1 MGISTTKHSTSM
13 HSVTRVEG
21 SPLHGRLSAPVGS
34 VSNSP
39 LAACAKHVG
48 YLALL
53 GILLLPQ
60 ASLAS
65 NSPVPLSPKITS
77 VTGTNVTGST
87 ATVAQGDTVSFNQFH
102 TVNSWTSSN
111 HENSSVSKKSW
122 QLYCREGSTISFD
135 YSVSS
140 ESNCDWLTISLNDNQ
155 LVRVSGQVSESFSY
169 KVEKAGNYTLT
180 AQYSK
185 DGSQNS
191 YDDCGIISNIMV
203 SPINDMVEAFLEDLT
218 PYPGMKQ
225 ELETVIKA
233 VNANPNDSVAQAQ
246 LQNTYWSINKAL
258 EIYPI
263 IQSDLVIADSVLTDG
278 AYVDIAEAVKLGKAI
293 DVNTSKSADYWNA
306 YDALETSLA
315 VQHSSQVAMENW
327 AFDTNNVYTI
337 DELRYYLDDT
347 NGLAKFA
354 GFNQSTDITTLV
366 IPSTVRKDGKTY
378 AVVGIESGNYHNGYY
393 NSYRQEKL
401 VSISLPKTIR
411 YIANYAFSYFPNMQY
426 LEIPENVTTMGNN
439 IFEGSDNLKTLKMN
453 AVVPPMVGSFSGTDK
468 RKVYVPDGSLHAYR
482 LASPWNNCVL
492 VGGEGT
498 FVSIDHVAA
507 GELGHFILDK
517 ATYLQEVNKLT
528 VVSGNLNNDDWNTL
542 KSMTNLVELDISGM
556 AVTSIPSSAF
566 ENKWGL
572 EKIVLPKKLETIGY
586 AAFRGTGLKEIE
598 LPENLTTLDS
608 YAFQSCSS
616 LANVKMSGKVT
627 GISGYCFQECRNL
640 QKVELAE
647 GLQVIHNGAFYLCNS
662 LQSINFPSTLTLI
675 DYDSFNGTDLREI
688 DIPASVENINYRAF
702 CDNKNLKK
710 VTFREGL
717 INIGAST
724 FSGCESIDSIV
735 CPSTLRMIDNSG
747 FQDCKSLK
755 KVQLNEGLVS
765 INANA
770 FRNCS
775 NLTDIVLPSTLEN
788 CKGNAFRECGN
799 IKTIEARS
807 VLPPTTD
814 GSCPLSNVDLTGV
827 TLYVPSWSVG
837 EYQLA
842 DGWNSFYTFQA
853 SNYLPQSIKVNKD
866 FYFSLGDNDNKEYRP
881 NISMTWSD
889 HEVRD
894 ANGNLN
900 YERGNLTVSSR
911 SKLAIN
917 DFDMIFSP
925 YAKYYL
931 DENIRYNNQVNDYRT
946 KYNGTSLIVKGE
958 MRAENV
964 TLNLYNFR
972 GRWQFV
978 TFPFDVKVSDIVPE
992 SENTSWVIRGH
1003 SGAMRAAGKNDSVWV
1018 NLKADDVLEAG
1029 KGYIMHCYNPNNDV
1043 DYTASELVKF
1053 RISPLTTTVNRQ
1065 LLFASGDRTLPL
1077 EENLSEFEHNRSW
1090 NLIGNPYPSF
1100 YDTRFMEFDA
1110 PFMVWNSYTQ
1120 NYYAYNPAD
1129 DAYILSPGEA
1139 LFVQRPVDQKDITFL
1154 KDGRQINQYARTL
1167 IDETTQARARGKEGV
1182 QRSVFNLTLSGEN
1195 TSDRTRVV
1203 LNDEASMAYEMNK
1216 DAAKFASTVPT
1227 VAQIYSWNG
1236 ESRYAINER
1245 PTGSGIVNLGVHCG
1259 TKGTYTI
1266 ALANA
1271 VDGQVILEDKLM
1283 NISTEITADKGYS
1296 FEAEAG
1302 DDDSRFVLH
1311 ITRGIGGG
1319 DDTTGIN
1326 GITTETGEKQE
1337 VYSLDGIKM
1346 NAAKK
1351 GVYIQNGKKIIKK

>member
-65 NSPVPLSPKITS
+65 NSPVPLSPEITS

-87 ATVAQGDTVSFNQFH
+87 TTVAQGDTVSFNQLH
-102 TVNSWTSSN
+102 IVNSWTSSN

-191 YDDCGIISNIMV
+191 YNDCGIISNIMV

-225 ELETVIKA
+225 ELETAKKA
-233 VNANPNDSVAQAQ
+233 ADANPNDSVAQAQ
-246 LQNTYWSINKAL
+246 LQNACLSISKAL

-293 DVNTSKSADYWNA
+293 DVNTSKSADYWRA

-327 AFDTNNVYTI
+327 AFSNDVYII
-337 DELRYYLDDT
+337 DGLRYCLDDT

-354 GFNQSTDITTLV
+354 GFTRSTDITSLV
-366 IPSTVRKDGKTY
+366 IPSTIRKNGKTY
-378 AVVGIESGNYHNGYY
+378 AVVSIDLKNHN
-393 NSYRQEKL
+393 SQEKL
-401 VSISLPKTIR
+401 ANISVPKTLREIG
-411 YIANYAFSYFPNMQY
+411 NSAFAYLPSMQY
-426 LEIPENVTTMGNN
+426 LEIPENVTTMGTD
-439 IFEGSDNLKTLKMN
+439 IFYQSNNLKTIKIN
-453 AVVPPMVGSFSGTDK
+453 AVAPPMVGGFSGTSQ

-482 LASPWNNCVL
+482 LATPWNNCVL

-498 FVSIDHVAA
+498 SVSIAHVTA
-507 GELGHFILDK
+507 GELGHVILDE

-566 ENKWGL
+566 SNKWGL
-572 EKIVLPKKLETIGY
+572 EKIVLPKKLETIGNN
-586 AAFRGTGLKEIE
+586 AFNGTGIKEIE
-598 LPENLTTLDS
+598 LPESLTTLDS
-608 YAFQSCSS
+608 HAFANCTSLVGIKIPDKITKISYGIFQNCS
-616 LANVKMSGKVT
+616 
-627 GISGYCFQECRNL
+627 NL
-640 QKVELAE
+640 QSV
-647 GLQVIHNGAFYLCNS
+647 
-662 LQSINFPSTLTLI
+662 NFPSTLTLI
-675 DYDSFNGTDLREI
+675 EERAFYGTDLSEI
-688 DIPASVENINYRAF
+688 DIPGSVENINEYAFYR
-702 CDNKNLKK
+702 NENLKK
-710 VTFREGL
+710 VTFNEGL
-717 INIGAST
+717 VKIGSNS
-724 FSGCESIDSIV
+724 FLSCKSIESIV
-735 CPSTLRMIDNSG
+735 FPSTLRTIDHSG
-747 FQDCKSLK
+747 FQGCENLK
-755 KVQLNEGLVS
+755 QISLNEGLVS
-765 INANA
+765 INSYA
-770 FRNCS
+770 FSGCTG
-775 NLTDIVLPSTLEN
+775 LTDIVLPSTLEN
-788 CKGNAFRECGN
+788 CEGNAFRECGN

-842 DGWNSFYTFQA
+842 DGWKEFYTFQA

-881 NISMTWSD
+881 NISMSWSD

-894 ANGNLN
+894 ANGNSN

-931 DENIRYNNQVNDYRT
+931 DENIRYNRQNNYYKTQ
-946 KYNGTSLIVKGE
+946 YNGTSLIVKGE

-972 GRWQFV
+972 GMWQFV

-1029 KGYIMHCYNPNNDV
+1029 KGYIMHCYNPDK
-1043 DYTASELVKF
+1043 DLVKF
-1053 RISPLTTTVNRQ
+1053 RVSPLTTTVNRQ
-1065 LLFASGDRTLPL
+1065 LLFASDNRTLPL

-1100 YDTRFMEFDA
+1100 YDTRFMEFGA
-1110 PFMVWNSYTQ
+1110 PFMVWNSSAQ

-1154 KDGRQINQYARTL
+1154 KDGRQIDQYARTL

-1203 LNDEASMAYEMNK
+1203 LNDEASMTYEMNK

>member
-60 ASLAS
+60 VSLAS
-65 NSPVPLSPKITS
+65 NSPVPLSPEITS
-77 VTGTNVTGST
+77 VTGTNVTRST
-87 ATVAQGDTVSFNQFH
+87 TTVQNDTVSFNQLH
-102 TVNSWTSSN
+102 AVNSWTSSN
-111 HENSSVSKKSW
+111 HDYNTVSKKSW

-135 YSVSS
+135 YSVSCNYS
-140 ESNCDWLTISLNDNQ
+140 GDWFTVTLGDTQ
-155 LVRVSGQVSESFSY
+155 LVRVCGQESKSFSY
-169 KVEKAGNYTLT
+169 KVEKAGYYTLT

-185 DGSQNS
+185 GRYSSS
-191 YDDCGIISNIMV
+191 YDDCGSISHIMV
-203 SPINDMVEAFLEDLT
+203 SPFNDMAEAFLKDLT

-225 ELETVIKA
+225 ELETAKKA
-233 VNANPNDSVAQAQ
+233 ADANLNDSVAQVQ
-246 LQNTYWSINKAL
+246 LQNTYWSISKAL
-258 EIYPI
+258 EVYPI

-293 DVNTSKSADYWNA
+293 DVSTSKSADYWNA

-315 VQHSSQVAMENW
+315 VQHSSQIAMENW
-327 AFDTNNVYTI
+327 AFSNDIYTI
-337 DELRYYLDDT
+337 DELRYFFDDT

-354 GFNQSTDITTLV
+354 GFDKSTDITTLV

-378 AVVGIESGNYHNGYY
+378 AVVGIDLKNHH
-393 NSYRQEKL
+393 RQEKL
-401 VSISLPKTIR
+401 VNISLPKTLR
-411 YIANYAFSYFPNMQY
+411 YIGNYAFAYLPSMQY
-426 LEIPENVTTMGNN
+426 IEIPENVTTMGNS
-439 IFEGSDNLKTLKMN
+439 IFYDSNNLKTIKIN
-453 AVVPPMVGSFSGTDK
+453 AVTPPMVGSFSGTDK

-482 LASPWNNCVL
+482 SANPWTDCVL

-498 FVSIDHVAA
+498 SVSIAHVTA
-507 GELGHFILDK
+507 GELGHVILDE

-528 VVSGNLNNDDWNTL
+528 IVSGNLNNDDWKTL

-566 ENKWGL
+566 SNKWGL
-572 EKIVLPKKLETIGY
+572 EKIVLPKKLETIGNS
-586 AAFRGTGLKEIE
+586 AFSGTGIKEIE
-598 LPENLTTLDS
+598 LSESLTTLDS
-608 YAFQSCSS
+608 HAFQNCTSLVSIKIPDKITKISYGTFEGCS
-616 LANVKMSGKVT
+616 
-627 GISGYCFQECRNL
+627 NL
-640 QKVELAE
+640 QFV
-647 GLQVIHNGAFYLCNS
+647 S
-662 LQSINFPSTLTLI
+662 FPSTLTLI
-675 DYDSFNGTDLREI
+675 EERAFYETDLSEI
-688 DIPASVENINYRAF
+688 DIPGSVENIKENAF
-702 CDNKNLKK
+702 CRNENLKK
-710 VTFREGL
+710 VTFNEGL
-717 INIGAST
+717 VKIESYS
-724 FSGCESIDSIV
+724 FLGCKSIESIV
-735 CPSTLRMIDNSG
+735 FPSTLRTIGYSG
-747 FQDCKSLK
+747 FQDCTNLK
-755 KVQLNEGLVS
+755 QISLNEGLVCIES
-765 INANA
+765 EA
-770 FRNCS
+770 FSRCS
-775 NLTDIVLPSTLEN
+775 GLTDIVLPSTLEY
-788 CKGNAFRECGN
+788 CKGGAFNGCRN
-799 IKTIEARS
+799 VKSIEARS
-807 VLPPTTD
+807 VLPPTTE
-814 GSCPLSNVDLTGV
+814 GSCPMYNVDLTGV

-842 DGWNSFYTFQA
+842 DGWNKFYTFQA

-889 HEVRD
+889 HQVQD
-894 ANGNLN
+894 ANGNSN

-925 YAKYYL
+925 YAKYCL
-931 DENIRYNNQVNDYRT
+931 DENVRYNNQSNGYRT
-946 KYNGTSLIVKGE
+946 QYNGTSLIVKGE

-964 TLNLYNFR
+964 TINLYNRR
-972 GRWQFV
+972 GMWQFV

-1029 KGYIMHCYNPNNDV
+1029 KGYIMHCYNPDK
-1043 DYTASELVKF
+1043 DLVKF
-1053 RISPLTTTVNRQ
+1053 RVSPLTTTVNRQ
-1065 LLFASGDRTLPL
+1065 LLFASDNRTLPL

-1110 PFMVWNSYTQ
+1110 PFMVWNSCAQ

-1154 KDGRQINQYARTL
+1154 KDGRQIDQYARTL

-1203 LNDEASMAYEMNK
+1203 LNDEASMTYEMNK

-1311 ITRGIGGG
+1311 ITRGMGGG

-1337 VYSLDGIKM
+1337 VYSLDGIKT

>member
-1 MGISTTKHSTSM
+1 
-13 HSVTRVEG
+13 
-21 SPLHGRLSAPVGS
+21 
-34 VSNSP
+34 
-39 LAACAKHVG
+39 
-48 YLALL
+48 
-53 GILLLPQ
+53 
-60 ASLAS
+60 
-65 NSPVPLSPKITS
+65 
-77 VTGTNVTGST
+77 
-87 ATVAQGDTVSFNQFH
+87 
-102 TVNSWTSSN
+102 
-111 HENSSVSKKSW
+111 
-122 QLYCREGSTISFD
+122 
-135 YSVSS
+135 
-140 ESNCDWLTISLNDNQ
+140 
-155 LVRVSGQVSESFSY
+155 
-169 KVEKAGNYTLT
+169 
-180 AQYSK
+180 
-185 DGSQNS
+185 
-191 YDDCGIISNIMV
+191 
-203 SPINDMVEAFLEDLT
+203 
-218 PYPGMKQ
+218 
-225 ELETVIKA
+225 
-233 VNANPNDSVAQAQ
+233 
-246 LQNTYWSINKAL
+246 
-258 EIYPI
+258 
-263 IQSDLVIADSVLTDG
+263 
-278 AYVDIAEAVKLGKAI
+278 
-293 DVNTSKSADYWNA
+293 
-306 YDALETSLA
+306 
-315 VQHSSQVAMENW
+315 MENW
-327 AFDTNNVYTI
+327 AFTNDIYTI
-337 DELRYYLDDT
+337 DELRYCLDET
-347 NGLAKFA
+347 NGLAKFV
-354 GFNQSTDITTLV
+354 GFNKSTDITTLV

-378 AVVGIESGNYHNGYY
+378 AVVGIESGNRYNGYNY
-393 NSYRQEKL
+393 YRQEKL
-401 VSISLPKTIR
+401 VSISLPKTLR
-411 YIANYAFSYFPNMQY
+411 YIGNCALGYFPNMQY
-426 LEIPENVTTMGNN
+426 LEIPENVTTMGTD
-439 IFEGSDNLKTLKMN
+439 IFCESNNLKTLKVN

-498 FVSIDHVAA
+498 SVSIAHVAA
-507 GELGHFILDK
+507 GELGHVILDE

-528 VVSGNLNNDDWNTL
+528 VVSGNLNNDDWKTL

-572 EKIVLPKKLETIGY
+572 EKIVLPKKLESIGHS
-586 AAFRGTGLKEIE
+586 AFRCTGLKEIE

-616 LANVKMSGKVT
+616 LISVKMYGKVT

-647 GLQVIHNGAFYLCNS
+647 GLQVIYNNAFYRCNS
-662 LQSINFPSTLTLI
+662 LQSIKFPSTLTTI
-675 DYDSFNGTDLREI
+675 GYESFRETDLREI
-688 DIPASVENINYRAF
+688 DIPASVENIERYAF
-702 CDNKNLKK
+702 GNNKNLKK

-717 INIGAST
+717 INIGAGV
-724 FSGCESIDSIV
+724 FSECESIDSIV
-735 CPSTLRMIDNSG
+735 CPSTLRTIGNSG
-747 FQDCKSLK
+747 FEGCKNLK
-755 KVQLNEGLVS
+755 QLSLNEGLVS
-765 INANA
+765 IEYGA
-770 FRNCS
+770 FSRCTG
-775 NLTDIVLPSTLEN
+775 LTDIVLPSTLEI
-788 CKGNAFRECGN
+788 CKGYAFGECGN

-814 GSCPLSNVDLTGV
+814 GSCPLSYVDLTGV

-842 DGWNSFYTFQA
+842 AGWNEFYTFQA
-853 SNYLPQSIKVNKD
+853 SNYLPKNIKVNKD

-889 HEVRD
+889 HEARD
-894 ANGNLN
+894 ANGNSN

-931 DENIRYNNQVNDYRT
+931 DVHRNHNNGSRT

-1043 DYTASELVKF
+1043 DYNASDLVKF
-1053 RISPLTTTVNRQ
+1053 HVSPLTTTVNRQ
-1065 LLFASGDRTLPL
+1065 LLFASDNRTLSL

-1154 KDGRQINQYARTL
+1154 KDGRQIDQYARTL
-1167 IDETTQARARGKEGV
+1167 LDETTQARARGKEGV

-1203 LNDEASMAYEMNK
+1203 LNDEASMTYEMNK

>member
-65 NSPVPLSPKITS
+65 NSPVPLSPEITS
-77 VTGTNVTGST
+77 VTGTNVTRST
-87 ATVAQGDTVSFNQFH
+87 TAVQNDTVSFNQLH
-102 TVNSWTSSN
+102 AVNSWTSSN
-111 HENSSVSKKSW
+111 HEGNTVSKMSW
-122 QLYCREGSTISFD
+122 QLYCREGATISFD

-140 ESNCDWLTISLNDNQ
+140 EYNDWLTITLGDTQ
-155 LVRVSGQVSESFSY
+155 LVRVSGQESKSFSF

-180 AQYSK
+180 VQYSK
-185 DGSQNS
+185 DRYNTY
-191 YDDCGIISNIMV
+191 YDDCGSISNIMV
-203 SPINDMVEAFLEDLT
+203 SPFNDMAEAFLKDLT

-225 ELETVIKA
+225 ELETAKKA
-233 VNANPNDSVAQAQ
+233 ADANLNDSVAQAQ
-246 LQNTYWSINKAL
+246 LQNTYWSISKAL
-258 EIYPI
+258 EVYPI

-327 AFDTNNVYTI
+327 AFTNDIYTI
-337 DELRYYLDDT
+337 DGLRYCLDET

-354 GFNQSTDITTLV
+354 GFNKSTDITSLV
-366 IPSTVRKDGKTY
+366 IPSTIRKDGKSY
-378 AVVGIESGNYHNGYY
+378 AVVDYESGNNQNGYY

-411 YIANYAFSYFPNMQY
+411 YIGNYAFSYFPNMQY
-426 LEIPENVTTMGNN
+426 LEIPENVTTMGNY
-439 IFEGSDNLKTLKMN
+439 IFEGSDNLKTLKIN
-453 AVVPPMVGSFSGTDK
+453 AVAPPMVGSFSGTSQ

-482 LASPWNNCVL
+482 LASPWSNCVL

-498 FVSIDHVAA
+498 SVSIDHVAA
-507 GELGHFILDK
+507 GELGHVILDE

-528 VVSGNLNNDDWNTL
+528 VVSGNLNNDDWKTL
-542 KSMTNLVELDISGM
+542 KSMTNLVELDISGI

-566 ENKWGL
+566 SNKWGL
-572 EKIVLPKKLETIGY
+572 EKIVLPKKLETIGNS
-586 AAFRGTGLKEIE
+586 AFSGTGIKEIE
-598 LPENLTTLDS
+598 LPESLTTLDS
-608 YAFQSCSS
+608 HAFQNCTSLVSIKIPDKITKISYGTFSNCS
-616 LANVKMSGKVT
+616 
-627 GISGYCFQECRNL
+627 NL
-640 QKVELAE
+640 QSV
-647 GLQVIHNGAFYLCNS
+647 S
-662 LQSINFPSTLTLI
+662 FPSTLTLI
-675 DYDSFNGTDLREI
+675 EERAFYETDLSEI
-688 DIPASVENINYRAF
+688 DIPGSVENIKENAF
-702 CDNKNLKK
+702 CRNENLKK
-710 VTFREGL
+710 VTFNEGL
-717 INIGAST
+717 VKIESYS
-724 FSGCESIDSIV
+724 FLGCKSIESIV
-735 CPSTLRMIDNSG
+735 FPSTLRTIGYSG
-747 FQDCKSLK
+747 FQDCTNLK
-755 KVQLNEGLVS
+755 QISLNEGLVCIES
-765 INANA
+765 EA
-770 FRNCS
+770 FSRCS
-775 NLTDIVLPSTLEN
+775 GLTDIVLPSTLEY
-788 CKGNAFRECGN
+788 CKGGAFNGCRN
-799 IKTIEARS
+799 VKSIEARS
-807 VLPPTTD
+807 VLPPTTE
-814 GSCPLSNVDLTGV
+814 GSCPMYNVDLTGV

-842 DGWNSFYTFQA
+842 DGWNKFYTFQA

-889 HEVRD
+889 HQVQD
-894 ANGNLN
+894 ANGNSN

-925 YAKYYL
+925 YAKYCL
-931 DENIRYNNQVNDYRT
+931 DENVRYNNQSNGYRT
-946 KYNGTSLIVKGE
+946 QYNGTSLIVKGE

-964 TLNLYNFR
+964 TLNLYNRR
-972 GRWQFV
+972 GMWQFV
-978 TFPFDVKVSDIVPE
+978 TFPFDVKVSDIVSE

-1029 KGYIMHCYNPNNDV
+1029 KGYIMHCYNP
-1043 DYTASELVKF
+1043 ASDLVKF
-1053 RISPLTTTVNRQ
+1053 RVSPLTTTVNRQ
-1065 LLFASGDRTLPL
+1065 LLFASDNRTLPL

-1110 PFMVWNSYTQ
+1110 PFMVWNSCAQ

-1154 KDGRQINQYARTL
+1154 KDGRQIDQYARTL

-1203 LNDEASMAYEMNK
+1203 LNDEASMTYEMNK

>member
-13 HSVTRVEG
+13 HSVMRVEG

-65 NSPVPLSPKITS
+65 NSPVPLSPEITS

-87 ATVAQGDTVSFNQFH
+87 ATVAQGDTVSFNQLH
-102 TVNSWTSSN
+102 AVNSWTSNN
-111 HENSSVSKKSW
+111 HEGNSVSKMSW
-122 QLYCREGSTISFD
+122 QLYCREGAIVSFD

-140 ESNCDWLTISLNDNQ
+140 EYNDWLTITLGDTQ
-155 LVRVSGQVSESFSY
+155 LVRVSGQESKSFSF

-180 AQYSK
+180 VQYSK
-185 DGSQNS
+185 DRYNTY
-191 YDDCGIISNIMV
+191 YDDCGSISHIMV
-203 SPINDMVEAFLEDLT
+203 SPFNDMAEAFLKDLT

-225 ELETVIKA
+225 ELETAKKA
-233 VNANPNDSVAQAQ
+233 ADANLNDSVAQVQ

-327 AFDTNNVYTI
+327 AFTNDIYTI
-337 DELRYYLDDT
+337 DGLRYCLDET

-354 GFNQSTDITTLV
+354 GFNKSTDITTLV
-366 IPSTVRKDGKTY
+366 IPSTIRKNGKTY
-378 AVVGIESGNYHNGYY
+378 AVVSIDLKNHN
-393 NSYRQEKL
+393 SQEKL
-401 VSISLPKTIR
+401 ANISLPKTLR
-411 YIANYAFSYFPNMQY
+411 YIGNYAFAYLPSMQY
-426 LEIPENVTTMGNN
+426 LEIPENVTTMGTD
-439 IFEGSDNLKTLKMN
+439 IFYQSNNLKTIKIN
-453 AVVPPMVGSFSGTDK
+453 AVAPPMVGGFSGTSQ

-482 LASPWNNCVL
+482 LATPWNNCVL

-498 FVSIDHVAA
+498 SVSIAHVTA
-507 GELGHFILDK
+507 GELGHVILDE

-566 ENKWGL
+566 SNKWGL
-572 EKIVLPKKLETIGY
+572 EKIVLPKKLETIGNN
-586 AAFRGTGLKEIE
+586 AFNGTGIKEIE
-598 LPENLTTLDS
+598 LPESLTTLDS
-608 YAFQSCSS
+608 HAFANCTSLVGIKIPDKITKISYGIFQNCS
-616 LANVKMSGKVT
+616 
-627 GISGYCFQECRNL
+627 NL
-640 QKVELAE
+640 QSV
-647 GLQVIHNGAFYLCNS
+647 
-662 LQSINFPSTLTLI
+662 NFPSTLTLI
-675 DYDSFNGTDLREI
+675 EERAFYGTDLSEI
-688 DIPASVENINYRAF
+688 DIPGSVENINEYAFYR
-702 CDNKNLKK
+702 NENLKK
-710 VTFREGL
+710 VTFNEGL
-717 INIGAST
+717 VKIGSNS
-724 FSGCESIDSIV
+724 FLSCKSIESIV
-735 CPSTLRMIDNSG
+735 FPSTLRTIDHSG
-747 FQDCKSLK
+747 FQGCENLK
-755 KVQLNEGLVS
+755 QISLNEGLVS
-765 INANA
+765 INSYA
-770 FRNCS
+770 FSGCTG
-775 NLTDIVLPSTLEN
+775 LTDIVLPSTLEN
-788 CKGNAFRECGN
+788 CEGNAFRECGN

-842 DGWNSFYTFQA
+842 DGWKEFYTFQA

-894 ANGNLN
+894 ANGNSN

-931 DENIRYNNQVNDYRT
+931 DENIRYNRQNNYYKTQ
-946 KYNGTSLIVKGE
+946 YNGTSLIVKGE

-972 GRWQFV
+972 GMWQFV

-1029 KGYIMHCYNPNNDV
+1029 KGYIMHCYNPDK
-1043 DYTASELVKF
+1043 DLVKF
-1053 RISPLTTTVNRQ
+1053 RVSPLTTTVNRQ
-1065 LLFASGDRTLPL
+1065 LLFASDNRTLPL

-1100 YDTRFMEFDA
+1100 YDTRFMEFGA
-1110 PFMVWNSYTQ
+1110 PFMVWNSSAQ

-1154 KDGRQINQYARTL
+1154 KDGRQIDQYARTL

-1182 QRSVFNLTLSGEN
+1182 QRSVFNLTLSGED

-1203 LNDEASMAYEMNK
+1203 LNDEASMTYEMNK

>member
-65 NSPVPLSPKITS
+65 NSPVPLSPEITS
-77 VTGTNVTGST
+77 VTGMYGTRST
-87 ATVAQGDTVSFNQFH
+87 AAVAQSDTVSFNQFH

-111 HENSSVSKKSW
+111 HENNSVSKKSW

-135 YSVSS
+135 YSVS
-140 ESNCDWLTISLNDNQ
+140 CDPYGDWFTITLGDTQ
-155 LVRVSGQVSESFSY
+155 LVRVCGQESKSFSY
-169 KVEKAGNYTLT
+169 KVEKAGYYTLT

-185 DGSQNS
+185 NRYDTS
-191 YDDCGIISNIMV
+191 YDDCGSISNIMV

-225 ELETVIKA
+225 ELETVKKA
-233 VNANPNDSVAQAQ
+233 ADANPNDSVAQVQ
-246 LQNTYWSINKAL
+246 LLNACFSISKAL

-293 DVNTSKSADYWNA
+293 DVNTSKCADYWNA

-327 AFDTNNVYTI
+327 AFTNDVYTI

-354 GFNQSTDITTLV
+354 GFNKNTDITSLV

-378 AVVGIESGNYHNGYY
+378 AVVGIDLQYQ
-393 NSYRQEKL
+393 YRQEKL
-401 VSISLPKTIR
+401 VSISLPKTLR
-411 YIANYAFSYFPNMQY
+411 YLGDYAFAYLPSMQY
-426 LEIPENVTTMGNN
+426 LEIPENVTTMGNY
-439 IFEGSDNLKTLKMN
+439 IFYDSNNLKTLKMN

-482 LASPWNNCVL
+482 LSNPWNSCVL
-492 VGGEGT
+492 VGGEGIA
-498 FVSIDHVAA
+498 VSIDHVAA
-507 GELGHFILDK
+507 GELGSFIMDK

-528 VVSGNLNNDDWNTL
+528 VVSGNLNSKDWATL

-556 AVTSIPSSAF
+556 TVTSIPSSAF
-566 ENKWGL
+566 SDKWGL
-572 EKIVLPKKLETIGY
+572 EKIILPKKLEAIGNY
-586 AAFRGTGLKEIE
+586 AFTSAGIKEIE
-598 LPENLTTLDS
+598 FPESLTTLDYNAFS
-608 YAFQSCSS
+608 YCASLSSVKIHGKVERISPSSFYSCS
-616 LANVKMSGKVT
+616 
-627 GISGYCFQECRNL
+627 NL

-647 GLQVIHNGAFYLCNS
+647 GIKFIDNQAFYHCGR
-662 LQSINFPSTLTLI
+662 LQSINFPSTLTSI
-675 DYDSFNGTDLREI
+675 GYESFRETDLREI
-688 DIPASVENINYRAF
+688 NIPGSVENIDNYAF
-702 CDNKNLKK
+702 YRNKNLEKL
-710 VTFREGL
+710 TFGEGL
-717 INIGAST
+717 ANIGANA
-724 FSGCESIDSIV
+724 FSACESIDSIV
-735 CPSTLRMIDNSG
+735 CPSTLRTIGDATFSG
-747 FQDCKSLK
+747 CKNLK
-755 KVQLNEGLVS
+755 QISLNEGLVS
-765 INANA
+765 INSYA
-770 FRNCS
+770 FSGCTG
-775 NLTDIVLPSTLEN
+775 LTDIVLPSTLEY
-788 CKGNAFRECGN
+788 CKGYAFNECGN

-827 TLYVPSWSVG
+827 TLNVPSWSVG

-853 SNYLPQSIKVNKD
+853 SNYLPQNIKVNKD

-889 HEVRD
+889 HQVQD
-894 ANGNLN
+894 VNGNTN
-900 YERGNLTVSSR
+900 YDRGNLTVSSR

-925 YAKYYL
+925 YAKYFL
-931 DENIRYNNQVNDYRT
+931 DVNRNYNYQYNNSRT
-946 KYNGTSLIVKGE
+946 QYNGTSLIVKGE

-964 TLNLYNFR
+964 TLNLYNYR
-972 GRWQFV
+972 GMWQFV

-1043 DYTASELVKF
+1043 DYTVSELVKF
-1053 RISPLTTTVNRQ
+1053 RVSPLTTTVNRQ

-1110 PFMVWNSYTQ
+1110 PFMVWNSCAQ

-1154 KDGRQINQYARTL
+1154 KDGRQIDQYARTL

-1203 LNDEASMAYEMNK
+1203 LNDEASMTYEMNK

-1326 GITTETGEKQE
+1326 GITTEIGEKQE

>member
-65 NSPVPLSPKITS
+65 NSPVPLSPEITS

-87 ATVAQGDTVSFNQFH
+87 ATVAQGDTVSFNQLH
-102 TVNSWTSSN
+102 AVNSWTSNN
-111 HENSSVSKKSW
+111 HEGNTVSKMSW
-122 QLYCREGSTISFD
+122 QLYCREGAIVSFD

-140 ESNCDWLTISLNDNQ
+140 EYNDWLTITLGDTQ
-155 LVRVSGQVSESFSY
+155 LVRVSGQESKSFSF

-180 AQYSK
+180 VQYSK
-185 DGSQNS
+185 DRYNTY
-191 YDDCGIISNIMV
+191 YDDCGSISHIMV
-203 SPINDMVEAFLEDLT
+203 SPFNDMAEAFLKDLT

-225 ELETVIKA
+225 ELETAKKA
-233 VNANPNDSVAQAQ
+233 ADANLNDSVAQVQ

-327 AFDTNNVYTI
+327 AFTNDIYTI
-337 DELRYYLDDT
+337 DGLRYCLDET

-354 GFNQSTDITTLV
+354 GFNKSTDITTLV

-378 AVVGIESGNYHNGYY
+378 AVVDYESGNNQNGYY

-411 YIANYAFSYFPNMQY
+411 YIGNYAFAALPSMQY
-426 LEIPENVTTMGNN
+426 IEIPENVTTMGNS
-439 IFEGSDNLKTLKMN
+439 IFYDSNNLKTIKIN
-453 AVVPPMVGSFSGTDK
+453 AVAPPMVGSFSGTDK

-482 LASPWNNCVL
+482 LATPWNNCVL

-498 FVSIDHVAA
+498 FVSIAHVAA
-507 GELGHFILDK
+507 GELGHVILDE

-566 ENKWGL
+566 SNKWGL
-572 EKIVLPKKLETIGY
+572 EKIVLPKKLEAIGNS
-586 AAFRGTGLKEIE
+586 AFNGTGIKEIE
-598 LPENLTTLDS
+598 LPESLTTLDS
-608 YAFQSCSS
+608 HAFANCTSLVGIKIPDKITKISSGSFKGCS
-616 LANVKMSGKVT
+616 
-627 GISGYCFQECRNL
+627 NL
-640 QKVELAE
+640 QSV
-647 GLQVIHNGAFYLCNS
+647 
-662 LQSINFPSTLTLI
+662 NFPSALTSI
-675 DYDSFNGTDLREI
+675 GYESFYETDLREI
-688 DIPASVENINYRAF
+688 DIPASVEIINGDAF
-702 CDNKNLKK
+702 CRNTNLKK
-710 VTFREGL
+710 VTFNEGL
-717 INIGAST
+717 VKIEYDS
-724 FSGCESIDSIV
+724 FLGCESIESIV
-735 CPSTLRMIDNSG
+735 CPSTLRTIDRSG
-747 FQDCKSLK
+747 FQGCKNLK
-755 KVQLNEGLVS
+755 QISLNEGLVS
-765 INANA
+765 INSYA
-770 FRNCS
+770 FSGCTG
-775 NLTDIVLPSTLEN
+775 LTDIVLPSTLED
-788 CKGNAFRECGN
+788 CKEYAFSGCGN

-814 GSCPLSNVDLTGV
+814 GSCPLSSVDLTGV

-842 DGWNSFYTFQA
+842 DGWNKFYTFQA

-881 NISMTWSD
+881 NISMTWSE
-889 HEVRD
+889 HQVQD
-894 ANGNLN
+894 ANGNSN

-931 DENIRYNNQVNDYRT
+931 DENIRYNRQNNYYKTQ
-946 KYNGTSLIVKGE
+946 YNGTSLIVKGE

-964 TLNLYNFR
+964 TLNLYNIR

-992 SENTSWVIRGH
+992 SENTSWVVRGH

-1029 KGYIMHCYNPNNDV
+1029 KGYIMHCYNPDK
-1043 DYTASELVKF
+1043 DLVKF

-1065 LLFASGDRTLPL
+1065 LLFASDNRTLPL

-1100 YDTRFMEFDA
+1100 YDTRFMEFGA
-1110 PFMVWNSYTQ
+1110 PFMVWNSSAQ

-1203 LNDEASMAYEMNK
+1203 LNDEASMTYEMNK

-1283 NISTEITADKGYS
+1283 HISTEITADKGYS

>member
-65 NSPVPLSPKITS
+65 NSPVPLSPEITS
-77 VTGTNVTGST
+77 VTGMNDTSGIT
-87 ATVAQGDTVSFNQFH
+87 TVQNDTVSFNQLH
-102 TVNSWTSSN
+102 AVNSWTSSN
-111 HENSSVSKKSW
+111 HDYNTVSKMSW
-122 QLYCREGSTISFD
+122 QLYCREGATISFD
-135 YSVSS
+135 YSVS
-140 ESNCDWLTISLNDNQ
+140 CDTYGDWFTITLGDTQ
-155 LVRVSGQVSESFSY
+155 LVRVNGQESKSFSY
-169 KVEKAGNYTLT
+169 KVEKAGYYTLT

-185 DGSQNS
+185 DRYNTS
-191 YDDCGIISNIMV
+191 YDDCGSISHIMV
-203 SPINDMVEAFLEDLT
+203 SPFNDMAEAFLKDLT

-225 ELETVIKA
+225 ELETAKKA
-233 VNANPNDSVAQAQ
+233 ADANLNDSVAQAQ
-246 LQNTYWSINKAL
+246 LQNTYWSISKAL
-258 EIYPI
+258 EVYPI

-306 YDALETSLA
+306 YDALETSLS
-315 VQHSSQVAMENW
+315 VQHSSQIAMENW
-327 AFDTNNVYTI
+327 AFTNDVYTI
-337 DELRYYLDDT
+337 DGLRYCLDDT
-347 NGLAKFA
+347 NGLAKFV
-354 GFNQSTDITTLV
+354 GFNKSTDITSLV
-366 IPSTVRKDGKTY
+366 IPSTIRKDGKAY
-378 AVVGIESGNYHNGYY
+378 AVVGIESGNRYNGYNY
-393 NSYRQEKL
+393 YRQEKL
-401 VSISLPKTIR
+401 VSLSLPKTLR
-411 YIANYAFSYFPNMQY
+411 YIGNCALGYFPNMQY
-426 LEIPENVTTMGNN
+426 LEIPENVTTMGTD
-439 IFEGSDNLKTLKMN
+439 IFYESNKLKTVKIN
-453 AVVPPMVGSFSGTDK
+453 AVTPPMVGSFSGTDR

-498 FVSIDHVAA
+498 SVSIDHVAA

-528 VVSGNLNNDDWNTL
+528 VISGNLNNDDWNTL

-556 AVTSIPSSAF
+556 AVTSIPSYTF

-586 AAFRGTGLKEIE
+586 ATFRDTGLKEIE

-702 CDNKNLKK
+702 CGNKNLKK

-775 NLTDIVLPSTLEN
+775 SLTDIVLPSTLEN

-842 DGWNSFYTFQA
+842 DGWNEFYTFQA

-894 ANGNLN
+894 ANGNIN
-900 YERGNLTVSSR
+900 HERGNLTVSSR

-925 YAKYYL
+925 YAKYCL
-931 DENIRYNNQVNDYRT
+931 DENIRWNNQANDYRT

-964 TLNLYNFR
+964 TLNLYNRR
-972 GRWQFV
+972 GMWQFV

-992 SENTSWVIRGH
+992 SENTSWVVRGH

-1018 NLKADDVLEAG
+1018 NLEADDVLEAG
-1029 KGYIMHCYNPNNDV
+1029 KGYIMHCYDPNNGV
-1043 DYTASELVKF
+1043 DYPASELVKF
-1053 RISPLTTTVNRQ
+1053 RVSPLTTTVNRQ
-1065 LLFASGDRTLPL
+1065 LLFASGDRTLSL

-1100 YDTRFMEFDA
+1100 YDTRFMEFGA
-1110 PFMVWNSYTQ
+1110 PFMVWNSSAQ

-1167 IDETTQARARGKEGV
+1167 LDETTQARARGKEGV

-1203 LNDEASMAYEMNK
+1203 LNDEASMTYEMNK

>member
-60 ASLAS
+60 VSLAS
-65 NSPVPLSPKITS
+65 NSPVPLSPEITS
-77 VTGTNVTGST
+77 VTGTYGTRST
-87 ATVAQGDTVSFNQFH
+87 AAVAQSDTVSFNQFH

-111 HENSSVSKKSW
+111 HEDNSVSKKSW

-185 DGSQNS
+185 DGSQNHNN
-191 YDDCGIISNIMV
+191 DCGIISNIMV

-225 ELETVIKA
+225 ELETAKKA
-233 VNANPNDSVAQAQ
+233 ADANPNDSVAQAQ
-246 LQNTYWSINKAL
+246 LLNACFSISKAL

-293 DVNTSKSADYWNA
+293 DVSTSKSADYWNA

-327 AFDTNNVYTI
+327 AFTNDVYTI
-337 DELRYYLDDT
+337 DELRYCLDET

-354 GFNQSTDITTLV
+354 GFNKSTDITSLV

-378 AVVGIESGNYHNGYY
+378 AVVGIESGNRYNGYNY
-393 NSYRQEKL
+393 YRQEKL
-401 VSISLPKTIR
+401 VSISLPKTLR
-411 YIANYAFSYFPNMQY
+411 YIGNCALGYFPNMQY
-426 LEIPENVTTMGNN
+426 LEIPENVTTMGTD
-439 IFEGSDNLKTLKMN
+439 IFCESNNLKTLKMK

-482 LASPWNNCVL
+482 LSNPWNNCVL

-507 GELGHFILDK
+507 GELGHVILNE

-542 KSMTNLVELDISGM
+542 KSMSNLVELDISGM

-598 LPENLTTLDS
+598 LPENLTTLGS

-647 GLQVIHNGAFYLCNS
+647 GIQVIHNGAFYLCNS

-688 DIPASVENINYRAF
+688 DIPASVENINRYAF
-702 CDNKNLKK
+702 GSNKNLKK

-717 INIGAST
+717 INIGT
-724 FSGCESIDSIV
+724 GVFSGCESIDSIV
-735 CPSTLRMIDNSG
+735 CPSTLRTIGNSG
-747 FQDCKSLK
+747 FEGCKNLK
-755 KVQLNEGLVS
+755 QLSLNEGLVS
-765 INANA
+765 IEYGA
-770 FRNCS
+770 FSRCTS
-775 NLTDIVLPSTLEN
+775 LTDIILPSTLEI
-788 CKGNAFRECGN
+788 CKGYAFGECGN

-814 GSCPLSNVDLTGV
+814 GSCPLTNVDLTGV

-842 DGWNSFYTFQA
+842 DGWNEFYTFQA

-894 ANGNLN
+894 ANGNPN

-925 YAKYYL
+925 YAKYFL
-931 DENIRYNNQVNDYRT
+931 DVHRNHNNGSRT

-992 SENTSWVIRGH
+992 SENTSWVVRGH

-1029 KGYIMHCYNPNNDV
+1029 KGYIMHCYNPDN
-1043 DYTASELVKF
+1043 ELVKF

-1065 LLFASGDRTLPL
+1065 LLFASGDRTLSL

-1154 KDGRQINQYARTL
+1154 KDGRQIDQYARTL

-1203 LNDEASMAYEMNK
+1203 LNDEASMTYEMNK

>member
-65 NSPVPLSPKITS
+65 NSPVPLSPEITS
-77 VTGTNVTGST
+77 VTGTYGT
-87 ATVAQGDTVSFNQFH
+87 ATVAQGDTASFNQLH
-102 TVNSWTSSN
+102 AVNSWTSNN
-111 HENSSVSKKSW
+111 HEGNTVSKMSW
-122 QLYCREGSTISFD
+122 QLYCREGAIVSFD

-140 ESNCDWLTISLNDNQ
+140 ESGCDWLTISLNDNQ
-155 LVRVSGQVSESFSY
+155 LVRVSGQESKSFSY
-169 KVEKAGNYTLT
+169 KVEKAGYYTLT

-185 DGSQNS
+185 NRYYDY
-191 YDDCGIISNIMV
+191 YDDCGSISHIMV
-203 SPINDMVEAFLEDLT
+203 SPINDMAEAFLKDLT

-225 ELETVIKA
+225 ELETAKKA
-233 VNANPNDSVAQAQ
+233 ADANLNDSVAQAQ
-246 LQNTYWSINKAL
+246 LQNTYWSICKAL
-258 EIYPI
+258 EVYPV

-293 DVNTSKSADYWNA
+293 DVSTSKSADYWNA

-327 AFDTNNVYTI
+327 AFSNDIYTI
-337 DELRYYLDDT
+337 DGLRYCLDET

-354 GFNQSTDITTLV
+354 GFTRSTDITSLV
-366 IPSTVRKDGKTY
+366 IPSTIRKNGKTY
-378 AVVGIESGNYHNGYY
+378 AVVSIDLKNRYS
-393 NSYRQEKL
+393 QEKL
-401 VSISLPKTIR
+401 VNISLPKTLR
-411 YIANYAFSYFPNMQY
+411 YIGNYAFAFFPSMQY
-426 LEIPENVTTMGNN
+426 LEIPENVTTMGTD
-439 IFEGSDNLKTLKMN
+439 IFYESNNLKTIKIN
-453 AVVPPMVGSFSGTDK
+453 AVAPPMVGSFNGTSQ

-482 LASPWNNCVL
+482 LANPWNNYVL

-498 FVSIDHVAA
+498 SVSIAHVAA
-507 GELGHFILDK
+507 GELGHVILDE

-528 VVSGNLNNDDWNTL
+528 IISGNLNSNDWDTL
-542 KSMTNLVELDISGM
+542 KDMTNLVELDISGM

-566 ENKWGL
+566 SNKWGL
-572 EKIVLPKKLETIGY
+572 EKIVLPKKLETIGSS
-586 AAFRGTGLKEIE
+586 AFSGTGIKEIE
-598 LPENLTTLDS
+598 LPESLTTLDS
-608 YAFQSCSS
+608 HAFHNCTSLTSIKIPDKITKISYGIFQNCS
-616 LANVKMSGKVT
+616 
-627 GISGYCFQECRNL
+627 NL
-640 QKVELAE
+640 QSV
-647 GLQVIHNGAFYLCNS
+647 
-662 LQSINFPSTLTLI
+662 NFPSTLTLI
-675 DYDSFNGTDLREI
+675 EERAFYGTDLSEI
-688 DIPASVENINYRAF
+688 DIPGSVENINEYAFYR
-702 CDNKNLKK
+702 NENLKK
-710 VTFREGL
+710 VTFNEGL
-717 INIGAST
+717 VKIGSNS
-724 FSGCESIDSIV
+724 FLSCKSIESIV
-735 CPSTLRMIDNSG
+735 FPTTLRTIGNSG
-747 FQDCKSLK
+747 FQGCENLK
-755 KVQLNEGLVS
+755 QISLNEGLVS
-765 INANA
+765 INSYA
-770 FRNCS
+770 FSGCTG
-775 NLTDIVLPSTLEN
+775 LTDIVLPSTLEN
-788 CKGNAFRECGN
+788 CIGNAFRECGN

-814 GSCPLSNVDLTGV
+814 GSCPLSYVDLTGV

-842 DGWNSFYTFQA
+842 DGWKEFYTFQA

-894 ANGNLN
+894 ANGNTN

-925 YAKYYL
+925 YAKYFL
-931 DENIRYNNQVNDYRT
+931 DVNRNNNYQYNNSRT
-946 KYNGTSLIVKGE
+946 QYNGTSLIVKGE

-992 SENTSWVIRGH
+992 SENTSWVVRGH

-1029 KGYIMHCYNPNNDV
+1029 KGYIMHCYNPDN
-1043 DYTASELVKF
+1043 ELVKF

-1065 LLFASGDRTLPL
+1065 LLFASDNRTLPL

-1154 KDGRQINQYARTL
+1154 KDGRQIDQYARTL

-1195 TSDRTRVV
+1195 TSDRTRIV
-1203 LNDEASMAYEMNK
+1203 LNDEASMTYEMNK

>member
-65 NSPVPLSPKITS
+65 NSPVPLSPEITS
-77 VTGTNVTGST
+77 VTGSYVTGST
-87 ATVAQGDTVSFNQFH
+87 ATVAQGDTVSFNQLH
-102 TVNSWTSSN
+102 IVNSWTSSN

-185 DGSQNS
+185 DGSQNHNN
-191 YDDCGIISNIMV
+191 DCGIISNIMV

-225 ELETVIKA
+225 ELETAKKA
-233 VNANPNDSVAQAQ
+233 ADANPNDSVAQAQ
-246 LQNTYWSINKAL
+246 LQNACLSIGKAL

-293 DVNTSKSADYWNA
+293 DVNTSKSADYWRA

-327 AFDTNNVYTI
+327 VFDTNNVYTI

-378 AVVGIESGNYHNGYY
+378 AVVGIDLKNHN
-393 NSYRQEKL
+393 SQEKL
-401 VSISLPKTIR
+401 VNISLPKTLR
-411 YIANYAFSYFPNMQY
+411 YIGNYAFAYLPSMQY
-426 LEIPENVTTMGNN
+426 LEIPENVTTMGTD
-439 IFEGSDNLKTLKMN
+439 IFYQSNNLKTLKMN

-482 LASPWNNCVL
+482 LATPWNNCVL

-498 FVSIDHVAA
+498 SVSIDHVDA

-528 VVSGNLNNDDWNTL
+528 VVSGNLNSDDWKTL

-556 AVTSIPSSAF
+556 TVTSIPSSAF
-566 ENKWGL
+566 SDRWGL
-572 EKIVLPKKLETIGY
+572 EKIILPKKLEAIGNH
-586 AAFRGTGLKEIE
+586 AFSGTGLKEIE
-598 LPENLTTLDS
+598 LPESLTTLDYNAFS
-608 YAFQSCSS
+608 YCASLSS
-616 LANVKMSGKVT
+616 VKIPGKVER
-627 GISGYCFQECRNL
+627 ISPYSFYKCSNL

-647 GLQVIHNGAFYLCNS
+647 GIKFIDNQAFYYCDH
-662 LQSINFPSTLTLI
+662 LQSINFPSTLTSI
-675 DYDSFNGTDLREI
+675 GYEAFRETDLSEVN
-688 DIPASVENINYRAF
+688 IPGSVENIGSNAFYR
-702 CDNKNLKK
+702 NKNLKK
-710 VTFREGL
+710 LTFGEGL
-717 INIGAST
+717 VNIEGTA
-724 FSGCESIDSIV
+724 FSECVSIDSIV
-735 CPSTLRMIDNSG
+735 CPSTLRTIGDATFSG
-747 FQDCKSLK
+747 CKNLK
-755 KVQLNEGLVS
+755 QISLNEGLVS
-765 INANA
+765 INSYA
-770 FRNCS
+770 FSGCTG
-775 NLTDIVLPSTLEN
+775 LTDIVLPSTLEY
-788 CKGNAFRECGN
+788 CKGFAFNECGN

-814 GSCPLSNVDLTGV
+814 GSCPLSGVDLTGV

-881 NISMTWSD
+881 NISMTWSG
-889 HEVRD
+889 HEVQD
-894 ANGNLN
+894 VNGNTN
-900 YERGNLTVSSR
+900 YDRGNLTVSSR

-925 YAKYYL
+925 YAKYFL
-931 DENIRYNNQVNDYRT
+931 DVNRNYNYQYNNSRT
-946 KYNGTSLIVKGE
+946 QYNGTSLIVKGE

-964 TLNLYNFR
+964 TLNLYNYR
-972 GRWQFV
+972 GMWQFV

-992 SENTSWVIRGH
+992 SENTSWVVRGH

-1029 KGYIMHCYNPNNDV
+1029 KGYIMHCYNPDND
-1043 DYTASELVKF
+1043 LVKF

-1065 LLFASGDRTLPL
+1065 LLFASDNRTLPL

-1110 PFMVWNSYTQ
+1110 PFMVWNSCAQ

-1167 IDETTQARARGKEGV
+1167 LDETTQARVRGKEGV

-1203 LNDEASMAYEMNK
+1203 LNDEASMTYEMNK

-1236 ESRYAINER
+1236 ESHYAINER
-1245 PTGSGIVNLGVHCG
+1245 PAGSGIVNLGVHCG
-1259 TKGTYTI
+1259 TKGTNTI

>member
-65 NSPVPLSPKITS
+65 NSPVPLSPEITS
-77 VTGTNVTGST
+77 VTGSYVTGST
-87 ATVAQGDTVSFNQFH
+87 ATVAQGDTVSFNQLH
-102 TVNSWTSSN
+102 IVNSWTSSN

-185 DGSQNS
+185 DGSQNHNN
-191 YDDCGIISNIMV
+191 DCGIISNIMV

-225 ELETVIKA
+225 ELETAKKA
-233 VNANPNDSVAQAQ
+233 ADANPNDSVAQAQ
-246 LQNTYWSINKAL
+246 LQNACLSIGKAL

-293 DVNTSKSADYWNA
+293 DVNTSKSADYWRA

-327 AFDTNNVYTI
+327 VFDTNNVYTI

-378 AVVGIESGNYHNGYY
+378 AVVGIDLKNHN
-393 NSYRQEKL
+393 SQEKL
-401 VSISLPKTIR
+401 VNISLPKTLR
-411 YIANYAFSYFPNMQY
+411 YIGNYAFAYLPSMQY
-426 LEIPENVTTMGNN
+426 LEIPENVTTMGTD
-439 IFEGSDNLKTLKMN
+439 IFYQSNNLKTLKMN

-482 LASPWNNCVL
+482 LATPWNNCVL

-498 FVSIDHVAA
+498 SVSIDHVDA

-528 VVSGNLNNDDWNTL
+528 VVSGNLNSDDWKTL

-556 AVTSIPSSAF
+556 TVTSIPSSAF
-566 ENKWGL
+566 SDRWGL
-572 EKIVLPKKLETIGY
+572 EKIILPKKLEAIGNH
-586 AAFRGTGLKEIE
+586 AFSGTGLKEIE
-598 LPENLTTLDS
+598 LPESLTTLDYNAFS
-608 YAFQSCSS
+608 YCASLSS
-616 LANVKMSGKVT
+616 VKIPGKVER
-627 GISGYCFQECRNL
+627 ISPYSFYKCSNL

-647 GLQVIHNGAFYLCNS
+647 GIKFIDNQAFYYCDH
-662 LQSINFPSTLTLI
+662 LQSINFPSTLTSI
-675 DYDSFNGTDLREI
+675 GYEAFRETDLSEVN
-688 DIPASVENINYRAF
+688 IPGSVENIGSNAFYR
-702 CDNKNLKK
+702 NKNLKK
-710 VTFREGL
+710 LTFGEGL
-717 INIGAST
+717 VNIEGTA
-724 FSGCESIDSIV
+724 FSECVSIDSIV
-735 CPSTLRMIDNSG
+735 CPSTLRTIGDATFSG
-747 FQDCKSLK
+747 CKNLK
-755 KVQLNEGLVS
+755 QISLNEGLVS
-765 INANA
+765 INSYA
-770 FRNCS
+770 FSGCTG
-775 NLTDIVLPSTLEN
+775 LTDIVLPSTLEY
-788 CKGNAFRECGN
+788 CKGFAFNECGN
-799 IKTIEARS
+799 IKTIETRS

-814 GSCPLSNVDLTGV
+814 GSCPLSGVDLTGV

-881 NISMTWSD
+881 NISMTWSG
-889 HEVRD
+889 HEVQD
-894 ANGNLN
+894 VNGNTN
-900 YERGNLTVSSR
+900 YDRGNLTVSSR

-925 YAKYYL
+925 YAKYFL
-931 DENIRYNNQVNDYRT
+931 DVNRNYNYQYNNSRT
-946 KYNGTSLIVKGE
+946 QYNGTSLIVKGE

-964 TLNLYNFR
+964 TLNLYNRR
-972 GRWQFV
+972 GIWQFV

-992 SENTSWVIRGH
+992 SENTSWVVRGH

-1029 KGYIMHCYNPNNDV
+1029 KGYIMHCYNPDND
-1043 DYTASELVKF
+1043 LVKF

-1065 LLFASGDRTLPL
+1065 LLFASDNRTLPL

-1110 PFMVWNSYTQ
+1110 PFMVWNSSAQ

-1203 LNDEASMAYEMNK
+1203 LNDEASMTYEMNK

-1326 GITTETGEKQE
+1326 GITTETGEKLE

>member
-65 NSPVPLSPKITS
+65 NSPVPLSPEITS
-77 VTGTNVTGST
+77 VTGTNVTRST
-87 ATVAQGDTVSFNQFH
+87 TAVQNDTVSFNQLH
-102 TVNSWTSSN
+102 AVNSWTSSN
-111 HENSSVSKKSW
+111 HEGNTVSKMSW
-122 QLYCREGSTISFD
+122 QLYCREGATISFD

-140 ESNCDWLTISLNDNQ
+140 EYNDWLTITLGDTQ
-155 LVRVSGQVSESFSY
+155 LVRVSGQESKSFSY

-180 AQYSK
+180 VQYSK
-185 DGSQNS
+185 DRYNTY
-191 YDDCGIISNIMV
+191 YDDCGSISNIMV
-203 SPINDMVEAFLEDLT
+203 SPFNDMAEAFLKDLT
-218 PYPGMKQ
+218 SYPGMKQ
-225 ELETVIKA
+225 ELETAKKA
-233 VNANPNDSVAQAQ
+233 ADANLNDSAAQVQ

-278 AYVDIAEAVKLGKAI
+278 AYVDIAEAVKMGKAI

-327 AFDTNNVYTI
+327 AFTNDIYTI
-337 DELRYYLDDT
+337 DGLRYCLDET

-354 GFNQSTDITTLV
+354 GFNKSTDITSLV
-366 IPSTVRKDGKTY
+366 IPSTIRKDGKSY
-378 AVVGIESGNYHNGYY
+378 AVVDYESGNNQNGYY

-411 YIANYAFSYFPNMQY
+411 YIGNYAFSYFPNMQY
-426 LEIPENVTTMGNN
+426 LEIPENVTTMGNY
-439 IFEGSDNLKTLKMN
+439 IFEGSDNLKTLKIN
-453 AVVPPMVGSFSGTDK
+453 AVAPPMVGSFSGTSQ

-482 LASPWNNCVL
+482 LASPWSNCVL

-498 FVSIDHVAA
+498 SVSIDHVAA
-507 GELGHFILDK
+507 GELGHVILDE

-528 VVSGNLNNDDWNTL
+528 VVSGNLNNDDWKTL
-542 KSMTNLVELDISGM
+542 KSMTNLVELDISGI

-566 ENKWGL
+566 SNKWGL
-572 EKIVLPKKLETIGY
+572 EKIVLPKKLETIGNS
-586 AAFRGTGLKEIE
+586 AFSGTGIKEIE
-598 LPENLTTLDS
+598 LPESLTTLDS
-608 YAFQSCSS
+608 HAFQNCTSLVSIKIPDKITKISYGTFSNCS
-616 LANVKMSGKVT
+616 
-627 GISGYCFQECRNL
+627 NL
-640 QKVELAE
+640 QSV
-647 GLQVIHNGAFYLCNS
+647 S
-662 LQSINFPSTLTLI
+662 FPSTLTLI
-675 DYDSFNGTDLREI
+675 EERAFYETDLSEI
-688 DIPASVENINYRAF
+688 DIPGSVENIKENAF
-702 CDNKNLKK
+702 CRNENLKK
-710 VTFREGL
+710 VTFNEGL
-717 INIGAST
+717 VKIESYS
-724 FSGCESIDSIV
+724 FLGCKSIESIV
-735 CPSTLRMIDNSG
+735 FPSTLRTIGYSG
-747 FQDCKSLK
+747 FQDCTNLK
-755 KVQLNEGLVS
+755 QISLNEGLVCIES
-765 INANA
+765 EA
-770 FRNCS
+770 FSRCS
-775 NLTDIVLPSTLEN
+775 GLTDIVLPSTLEY
-788 CKGNAFRECGN
+788 CKGGAFNGCRN
-799 IKTIEARS
+799 VKSIEARS
-807 VLPPTTD
+807 VLPPTTE
-814 GSCPLSNVDLTGV
+814 GSCPMYNVDLTGV

-842 DGWNSFYTFQA
+842 DGWNKFYTFQA

-894 ANGNLN
+894 ANGNSN

-931 DENIRYNNQVNDYRT
+931 DANIRYNDQSNGNRT

-964 TLNLYNFR
+964 TLNLYNRR
-972 GRWQFV
+972 GIWQFV

-1029 KGYIMHCYNPNNDV
+1029 KGYIMHCYNPDND
-1043 DYTASELVKF
+1043 LVKF

-1065 LLFASGDRTLPL
+1065 LLFASGDRTLSL

-1100 YDTRFMEFDA
+1100 YDTRFMEFGA
-1110 PFMVWNSYTQ
+1110 PFMVWNSSAQ

-1167 IDETTQARARGKEGV
+1167 LDETTQARARGKEGV

-1203 LNDEASMAYEMNK
+1203 LNDEASMTYEMNK

-1302 DDDSRFVLH
+1302 NDDSRFVLH

>member
-65 NSPVPLSPKITS
+65 NSPVPLSPEITS
-77 VTGTNVTGST
+77 VTGSYVTGST
-87 ATVAQGDTVSFNQFH
+87 ATVAQGDTVSFNQLH
-102 TVNSWTSSN
+102 IVNSWTSSN

-185 DGSQNS
+185 DGSQNHNN
-191 YDDCGIISNIMV
+191 DCGIISNIMV

-225 ELETVIKA
+225 ELETAKKA
-233 VNANPNDSVAQAQ
+233 ADANPNDSVAQAQ
-246 LQNTYWSINKAL
+246 LQNACLSIGKAL

-293 DVNTSKSADYWNA
+293 DVNTSKSADYWRA

-315 VQHSSQVAMENW
+315 VQHSSQVAMGNW
-327 AFDTNNVYTI
+327 VFDTNNVYTI

-378 AVVGIESGNYHNGYY
+378 AVVGIDLKNHN
-393 NSYRQEKL
+393 SQEKL
-401 VSISLPKTIR
+401 VNISLPKTLR
-411 YIANYAFSYFPNMQY
+411 YIGNYAFAYLPSMQY
-426 LEIPENVTTMGNN
+426 LEIPENVTTMGTD
-439 IFEGSDNLKTLKMN
+439 IFYQSNNLKTLKMN

-482 LASPWNNCVL
+482 LATPWNNCVL

-498 FVSIDHVAA
+498 SVSIDHVDA

-528 VVSGNLNNDDWNTL
+528 VVSGNLNSDDWKTL

-556 AVTSIPSSAF
+556 TVTSIPSSAF
-566 ENKWGL
+566 SDRWGL
-572 EKIVLPKKLETIGY
+572 EKIILPKKLEAIGNH
-586 AAFRGTGLKEIE
+586 AFSGTGLKEIE
-598 LPENLTTLDS
+598 LPESLTTLDYNAFS
-608 YAFQSCSS
+608 YCASLSS
-616 LANVKMSGKVT
+616 VKIPGKVER
-627 GISGYCFQECRNL
+627 ISPYSFYKCSNL

-647 GLQVIHNGAFYLCNS
+647 GIKFIDNQAFYYCDH
-662 LQSINFPSTLTLI
+662 LQSINFPSTLTSI
-675 DYDSFNGTDLREI
+675 GYEAFRETDLSEVN
-688 DIPASVENINYRAF
+688 IPGSVENIGSNAFYR
-702 CDNKNLKK
+702 NKNLKK
-710 VTFREGL
+710 LTFGEGL
-717 INIGAST
+717 VNIEGTA
-724 FSGCESIDSIV
+724 FSECVSIDSIV
-735 CPSTLRMIDNSG
+735 CPSTLRTIGDATFSG
-747 FQDCKSLK
+747 CKNLK
-755 KVQLNEGLVS
+755 QISLNEGLVS
-765 INANA
+765 INSYA
-770 FRNCS
+770 FSGCTG
-775 NLTDIVLPSTLEN
+775 LTDIVLPSTLEY
-788 CKGNAFRECGN
+788 CKGFAFNECGN
-799 IKTIEARS
+799 IKTIETRS

-814 GSCPLSNVDLTGV
+814 GSCPLSGVDLTGV

-894 ANGNLN
+894 ANGNTN

-925 YAKYYL
+925 YAKYFL
-931 DENIRYNNQVNDYRT
+931 DVNRNNNYQYNNSRT
-946 KYNGTSLIVKGE
+946 QYNGTSLIVKGE

-964 TLNLYNFR
+964 TLNLYNCR

-1029 KGYIMHCYNPNNDV
+1029 KGYIMHCYNPDND
-1043 DYTASELVKF
+1043 LVKF

-1065 LLFASGDRTLPL
+1065 LLFASDNRTLPL

-1090 NLIGNPYPSF
+1090 NLIGNPYPCF

-1110 PFMVWNSYTQ
+1110 PFMVWNSSAQ

-1139 LFVQRPVDQKDITFL
+1139 LFVQRPVDQKDITFR
-1154 KDGRQINQYARTL
+1154 KDGRQIDQYARTL

-1203 LNDEASMAYEMNK
+1203 LNDEASMTYEMNK

-1245 PTGSGIVNLGVHCG
+1245 PAGSGIVNLGVHCG

>member
-65 NSPVPLSPKITS
+65 NSPVPLSPEITS
-77 VTGTNVTGST
+77 VTGSYVTGSIT
-87 ATVAQGDTVSFNQFH
+87 TVQNDTVSFNQLH
-102 TVNSWTSSN
+102 AVNSWTSSN
-111 HENSSVSKKSW
+111 HDYNTVSKMSW
-122 QLYCREGSTISFD
+122 QLYCREGATISFD
-135 YSVSS
+135 YSVS
-140 ESNCDWLTISLNDNQ
+140 CDTYGDWFTITLGDTQ
-155 LVRVSGQVSESFSY
+155 LVRVNGQESKSFSY
-169 KVEKAGNYTLT
+169 KVEKAGYYTLT

-185 DGSQNS
+185 DRYNTS
-191 YDDCGIISNIMV
+191 YDDCGSISHIMV
-203 SPINDMVEAFLEDLT
+203 SPFNDMAEAFLKDLT

-225 ELETVIKA
+225 ELETAKKA
-233 VNANPNDSVAQAQ
+233 ADANLNDSVAQAQ
-246 LQNTYWSINKAL
+246 LQNTYWSISKAL
-258 EIYPI
+258 EVYPI

-306 YDALETSLA
+306 YDALETSLS
-315 VQHSSQVAMENW
+315 VQHSSQIAMENW
-327 AFDTNNVYTI
+327 AFTNDVYTI
-337 DELRYYLDDT
+337 DGLRYCLDDT
-347 NGLAKFA
+347 NGLAKFV
-354 GFNQSTDITTLV
+354 GFNKSTDITSLV
-366 IPSTVRKDGKTY
+366 IPSTIRKDGKAY
-378 AVVGIESGNYHNGYY
+378 AVVGIESGNRYNGYNY
-393 NSYRQEKL
+393 YRQEKL
-401 VSISLPKTIR
+401 VSLSLPKTLR
-411 YIANYAFSYFPNMQY
+411 YIGNCALGYFPNMQY
-426 LEIPENVTTMGNN
+426 LEIPENVTTMGTD
-439 IFEGSDNLKTLKMN
+439 IFCESNNLKTIKIN
-453 AVVPPMVGSFSGTDK
+453 AVTPPMVGSFSGTDK

-482 LASPWNNCVL
+482 LASPWNGCVL

-627 GISGYCFQECRNL
+627 GISGYCFQECKNL

-702 CDNKNLKK
+702 CGNKNLKK

-775 NLTDIVLPSTLEN
+775 NLADIVLPSTLEN

-814 GSCPLSNVDLTGV
+814 GSCPLSYVDLTGV

-894 ANGNLN
+894 ANGNIN
-900 YERGNLTVSSR
+900 HERGNLTVSSR

-964 TLNLYNFR
+964 TLNLYNYR

-1029 KGYIMHCYNPNNDV
+1029 KGYIMHCYDPNNDV

-1053 RISPLTTTVNRQ
+1053 RVSPLTTTVNRQ
-1065 LLFASGDRTLPL
+1065 LLFASGDRTLSL

-1182 QRSVFNLTLSGEN
+1182 QRSVFNLILSGEN

-1203 LNDEASMAYEMNK
+1203 LNDEASMTYEMNK

-1283 NISTEITADKGYS
+1283 NISAEITADKGYS
-1296 FEAEAG
+1296 FETEAG

>member
-60 ASLAS
+60 VSLAS
-65 NSPVPLSPKITS
+65 NSPVPLSPEITS

-87 ATVAQGDTVSFNQFH
+87 TTVQNDTVSFNQLH
-102 TVNSWTSSN
+102 AVNSWTSSN
-111 HENSSVSKKSW
+111 HDYNTVSKMSW
-122 QLYCREGSTISFD
+122 QLYCREGATISFD
-135 YSVSS
+135 YSVS
-140 ESNCDWLTISLNDNQ
+140 CDTYGDWFTITLGDTQ
-155 LVRVSGQVSESFSY
+155 LVRVNGQESKSFSY
-169 KVEKAGNYTLT
+169 KVEKAGYYTLT

-185 DGSQNS
+185 DRYNTS
-191 YDDCGIISNIMV
+191 YDDCGSISHIMV
-203 SPINDMVEAFLEDLT
+203 SPFNDMAEAFLKDLT

-225 ELETVIKA
+225 ELETAKKA
-233 VNANPNDSVAQAQ
+233 ADANLNDSVAQAQ
-246 LQNTYWSINKAL
+246 LQNTYWSISKAL
-258 EIYPI
+258 EVYPI

-306 YDALETSLA
+306 YDALETSLS
-315 VQHSSQVAMENW
+315 VQHSSQIAMENW
-327 AFDTNNVYTI
+327 AFTNDVYTI
-337 DELRYYLDDT
+337 DGLRYCLDDT
-347 NGLAKFA
+347 NGLAKFV
-354 GFNQSTDITTLV
+354 GFNKSTDITSLV
-366 IPSTVRKDGKTY
+366 IPSTIRKDGKAY
-378 AVVGIESGNYHNGYY
+378 AVVGIESGNRYNGYNY
-393 NSYRQEKL
+393 YRQEKL
-401 VSISLPKTIR
+401 VSLSLPKTLR
-411 YIANYAFSYFPNMQY
+411 YIGNCALGYFPNMQY
-426 LEIPENVTTMGNN
+426 LEIPENVTTMGTD
-439 IFEGSDNLKTLKMN
+439 IFYESNNLKTIKIN
-453 AVVPPMVGSFSGTDK
+453 AVTPPMVGSFSGTDK

-842 DGWNSFYTFQA
+842 DGWNEFYTFQA

-964 TLNLYNFR
+964 TLNLYNYR
-972 GRWQFV
+972 GMWQFV

>member
-65 NSPVPLSPKITS
+65 NSPVPLSPEITS
-77 VTGTNVTGST
+77 VTGSYVTGST
-87 ATVAQGDTVSFNQFH
+87 ATVAQGDTVSFNQLH
-102 TVNSWTSSN
+102 IVNSWTSSN

-185 DGSQNS
+185 DGSQNHNN
-191 YDDCGIISNIMV
+191 DCGIISNIMV

-225 ELETVIKA
+225 ELETAKKA
-233 VNANPNDSVAQAQ
+233 ADANPNDSVAQAQ
-246 LQNTYWSINKAL
+246 LQNACLSIGKAL

-293 DVNTSKSADYWNA
+293 DVNTSKSADYWRA

-327 AFDTNNVYTI
+327 VFDTNNVYTI

-378 AVVGIESGNYHNGYY
+378 AVVGIDLKNHN
-393 NSYRQEKL
+393 SQEKL
-401 VSISLPKTIR
+401 VNISLPKTLR
-411 YIANYAFSYFPNMQY
+411 YIGNYAFAYLPSMQY
-426 LEIPENVTTMGNN
+426 LEIPENVTTMGTD
-439 IFEGSDNLKTLKMN
+439 IFYQSNNLKTLKMN

-482 LASPWNNCVL
+482 LATPWNNCVL

-498 FVSIDHVAA
+498 SVSIDHVDA

-528 VVSGNLNNDDWNTL
+528 VVSGNLNSDDWKTL

-556 AVTSIPSSAF
+556 TVTSIPSSAF
-566 ENKWGL
+566 SDRWGL
-572 EKIVLPKKLETIGY
+572 EKIILPKKLEAIGNH
-586 AAFRGTGLKEIE
+586 AFSGTGLKEIE
-598 LPENLTTLDS
+598 LPESLTTLDYNAFS
-608 YAFQSCSS
+608 YCASLSS
-616 LANVKMSGKVT
+616 VKIPGKVER
-627 GISGYCFQECRNL
+627 ISPYSFYKCSNL

-647 GLQVIHNGAFYLCNS
+647 GIKFIDNQAFYYCDH
-662 LQSINFPSTLTLI
+662 LQSINFPSTLTSI
-675 DYDSFNGTDLREI
+675 GYEAFRETDLSEVN
-688 DIPASVENINYRAF
+688 IPGSVENIGSNAFYR
-702 CDNKNLKK
+702 NKNLKK
-710 VTFREGL
+710 LTFGEGL
-717 INIGAST
+717 VNIEGTA
-724 FSGCESIDSIV
+724 FSECVSIDSIV
-735 CPSTLRMIDNSG
+735 CPSTLRTIGDATFSG
-747 FQDCKSLK
+747 CKNLK
-755 KVQLNEGLVS
+755 QISLNEGLVS
-765 INANA
+765 INSYA
-770 FRNCS
+770 FSGCTG
-775 NLTDIVLPSTLEN
+775 LTDIVLPSTLEY
-788 CKGNAFRECGN
+788 CKGFAFNECGN

-814 GSCPLSNVDLTGV
+814 GSCPLSGVDLTGV

-881 NISMTWSD
+881 NISMTWSG
-889 HEVRD
+889 HEVQD
-894 ANGNLN
+894 VNGNTN
-900 YERGNLTVSSR
+900 YDRGNLTVSSR

-925 YAKYYL
+925 YAKYFL
-931 DENIRYNNQVNDYRT
+931 DVNRNYNYQYNNSRT
-946 KYNGTSLIVKGE
+946 QYNGTSLIVKGE

-964 TLNLYNFR
+964 TLNLYNYR
-972 GRWQFV
+972 GMWQFV

-992 SENTSWVIRGH
+992 SENTSWVVRGH

-1029 KGYIMHCYNPNNDV
+1029 KGYIMHCYNPDND
-1043 DYTASELVKF
+1043 LVKF

-1065 LLFASGDRTLPL
+1065 LLFASDNRTLPL

-1100 YDTRFMEFDA
+1100 YDTRFMEFGA
-1110 PFMVWNSYTQ
+1110 PFMVWNSSAQ

-1203 LNDEASMAYEMNK
+1203 LNDEASMTYEMNK

-1245 PTGSGIVNLGVHCG
+1245 PAGSGIVNLGVHCG

-1311 ITRGIGGG
+1311 ITRSIGGG

>member
-77 VTGTNVTGST
+77 VTGTNVTGSIT
-87 ATVAQGDTVSFNQFH
+87 TVQNDTVSFNQLH
-102 TVNSWTSSN
+102 AVNSWTSSN
-111 HENSSVSKKSW
+111 HDYNTVSKMSW
-122 QLYCREGSTISFD
+122 QLYCREGATISFD
-135 YSVSS
+135 YSVS
-140 ESNCDWLTISLNDNQ
+140 CDTYGDWFTITLGDTQ
-155 LVRVSGQVSESFSY
+155 LVRVNGQESKSFSY
-169 KVEKAGNYTLT
+169 KVEKAGYYTLT

-185 DGSQNS
+185 DRYNTS
-191 YDDCGIISNIMV
+191 YDDCGSISHIMV
-203 SPINDMVEAFLEDLT
+203 SPFNDMAEAFLKDLT

-225 ELETVIKA
+225 ELETAKKA
-233 VNANPNDSVAQAQ
+233 ADANLNDSVAQAQ
-246 LQNTYWSINKAL
+246 LQNTYWSISKAL
-258 EIYPI
+258 EVYPI

-306 YDALETSLA
+306 YDALETSLS
-315 VQHSSQVAMENW
+315 VQHSSQIAMENW
-327 AFDTNNVYTI
+327 AFTNDVYTI
-337 DELRYYLDDT
+337 DGLRYCLDDT
-347 NGLAKFA
+347 NGLAKFV
-354 GFNQSTDITTLV
+354 GFNKSTDITSLV
-366 IPSTVRKDGKTY
+366 IPSTIRKDGKAY
-378 AVVGIESGNYHNGYY
+378 AVVGIESGNRYNGYNY
-393 NSYRQEKL
+393 YRQEKL
-401 VSISLPKTIR
+401 VSISLPKTLR
-411 YIANYAFSYFPNMQY
+411 YIGNCAFGYFPNMQY
-426 LEIPENVTTMGNN
+426 LEIPENVTTMGTD
-439 IFEGSDNLKTLKMN
+439 IFCESNKLKTLKMN
-453 AVVPPMVGSFSGTDK
+453 AVTPPMVGSFSGTDK

-482 LASPWNNCVL
+482 LASPWTDCVL

-498 FVSIDHVAA
+498 SVSIAHVAA
-507 GELGHFILDK
+507 GELGHVILDE
-517 ATYLQEVNKLT
+517 ATYLQEVNKLA
-528 VVSGNLNNDDWNTL
+528 VVSGNLNNDDWKTL

-566 ENKWGL
+566 SNKWGL
-572 EKIVLPKKLETIGY
+572 EKIVLPKKLETIGNS
-586 AAFRGTGLKEIE
+586 AFSGTGIKEIE
-598 LPENLTTLDS
+598 LSESLTTLDS
-608 YAFQSCSS
+608 HAFQNCTSLVSIKIPDKITKISYGTFSNCS
-616 LANVKMSGKVT
+616 
-627 GISGYCFQECRNL
+627 NL
-640 QKVELAE
+640 QSV
-647 GLQVIHNGAFYLCNS
+647 S
-662 LQSINFPSTLTLI
+662 FPSTLTLI
-675 DYDSFNGTDLREI
+675 EERAFYETDLSEI
-688 DIPASVENINYRAF
+688 DIPGSVENINENAF
-702 CDNKNLKK
+702 CRNENLKK
-710 VTFREGL
+710 VTFNEGL
-717 INIGAST
+717 VKIGSNS
-724 FSGCESIDSIV
+724 FFGCKSIESIV
-735 CPSTLRMIDNSG
+735 FPSTLRTIGYSG
-747 FQDCKSLK
+747 FSDCTNLK
-755 KVQLNEGLVS
+755 QISLNEGLVCIES
-765 INANA
+765 EA
-770 FRNCS
+770 FSRCS
-775 NLTDIVLPSTLEN
+775 GLTDIVLPSTLEY
-788 CKGNAFRECGN
+788 CKGGAFNGCRN
-799 IKTIEARS
+799 VKSIEARS
-807 VLPPTTD
+807 VLPPTTE
-814 GSCPLSNVDLTGV
+814 GSCPMYNVDLIGV

-842 DGWNSFYTFQA
+842 DGWNKFYTFQA

-889 HEVRD
+889 HQVRD
-894 ANGNLN
+894 ANGNSN

-925 YAKYYL
+925 YAKYCL
-931 DENIRYNNQVNDYRT
+931 DENVRYNNQSNGYRT
-946 KYNGTSLIVKGE
+946 QYNGTSLIVKGE

-964 TLNLYNFR
+964 TINLYNRR
-972 GRWQFV
+972 GMWQFV

-1029 KGYIMHCYNPNNDV
+1029 KGYIMHCYDPNNGV
-1043 DYTASELVKF
+1043 DYNASDLVKF
-1053 RISPLTTTVNRQ
+1053 RVSPLTTTVNRQ
-1065 LLFASGDRTLPL
+1065 LLFASGDRTLSL

-1100 YDTRFMEFDA
+1100 YDTRFMEFGA
-1110 PFMVWNSYTQ
+1110 PFMVWNSSAQ

-1167 IDETTQARARGKEGV
+1167 LDETTQARARGKEGV

-1203 LNDEASMAYEMNK
+1203 LNDEASMTYEMNK

-1245 PTGSGIVNLGVHCG
+1245 PAGSGIVNLGVHCG

>member
-65 NSPVPLSPKITS
+65 NSPVPLSPEITS
-77 VTGTNVTGST
+77 VTGSYVTGST
-87 ATVAQGDTVSFNQFH
+87 ATVAQGDTVSFNQLH
-102 TVNSWTSSN
+102 IVNSWTSSN

-185 DGSQNS
+185 DGSQNHNN
-191 YDDCGIISNIMV
+191 DCGIISNIMV

-225 ELETVIKA
+225 ELETAKKA
-233 VNANPNDSVAQAQ
+233 ADANPNDSVAQAQ
-246 LQNTYWSINKAL
+246 LQNACLSIGKAL

-293 DVNTSKSADYWNA
+293 DVNTSKSADYWRA

-327 AFDTNNVYTI
+327 VFDTNNVYTI

-378 AVVGIESGNYHNGYY
+378 AVVGIDLKNHN
-393 NSYRQEKL
+393 SQEKL
-401 VSISLPKTIR
+401 VNISLPKTLR
-411 YIANYAFSYFPNMQY
+411 YIGNYAFAYLPSMQY
-426 LEIPENVTTMGNN
+426 LEIPENVTTMGTD
-439 IFEGSDNLKTLKMN
+439 IFYQSNNLKTLKMN

-482 LASPWNNCVL
+482 LATPWNNCVL

-498 FVSIDHVAA
+498 SVSIDHVDA

-528 VVSGNLNNDDWNTL
+528 VVSGNLNSDDWKTL

-556 AVTSIPSSAF
+556 TVTSIPSSAF
-566 ENKWGL
+566 SDRWGL
-572 EKIVLPKKLETIGY
+572 EKIILPKKLEAIGNH
-586 AAFRGTGLKEIE
+586 AFSGTGLKEIE
-598 LPENLTTLDS
+598 LPESLTTLDYNAFS
-608 YAFQSCSS
+608 YCASLSS
-616 LANVKMSGKVT
+616 VKIPGKVER
-627 GISGYCFQECRNL
+627 ISPYSFYKCSNL

-647 GLQVIHNGAFYLCNS
+647 GIKFIDNQAFYYCDH
-662 LQSINFPSTLTLI
+662 LQSINFPSTLTSI
-675 DYDSFNGTDLREI
+675 GYEAFRETDLSEVN
-688 DIPASVENINYRAF
+688 IPGSVENIGSNAFYR
-702 CDNKNLKK
+702 NKNLKK
-710 VTFREGL
+710 LTFGEGL
-717 INIGAST
+717 VNIEGTA
-724 FSGCESIDSIV
+724 FSECVSIDSIV
-735 CPSTLRMIDNSG
+735 CPSTLRTIGDATFSG
-747 FQDCKSLK
+747 CKNLK
-755 KVQLNEGLVS
+755 QISLNEGLVS
-765 INANA
+765 INSYA
-770 FRNCS
+770 FSGCTG
-775 NLTDIVLPSTLEN
+775 LTDIVLPSTLEY
-788 CKGNAFRECGN
+788 CKGFAFNECGN
-799 IKTIEARS
+799 IKTIETRS

-814 GSCPLSNVDLTGV
+814 GSCPLSGVDLTGV

-881 NISMTWSD
+881 NISMTWSG
-889 HEVRD
+889 HEVQD
-894 ANGNLN
+894 VNGNTN
-900 YERGNLTVSSR
+900 YDRGNLTVSSR

-925 YAKYYL
+925 YAKYFL
-931 DENIRYNNQVNDYRT
+931 DVNRNYNYQYNNSRT
-946 KYNGTSLIVKGE
+946 QYNGTSLIVKGE

-964 TLNLYNFR
+964 TLNLYNYR
-972 GRWQFV
+972 GMWQFV

-992 SENTSWVIRGH
+992 SENTSWVVRGH

-1029 KGYIMHCYNPNNDV
+1029 KGYIMHCYNPDND
-1043 DYTASELVKF
+1043 LVKF

-1065 LLFASGDRTLPL
+1065 LLFASDNRTLSL

-1110 PFMVWNSYTQ
+1110 PFMVWNSSAQ

-1167 IDETTQARARGKEGV
+1167 IDETTQVRARGKEGV

-1203 LNDEASMAYEMNK
+1203 LNDEASMTYEMNK

-1326 GITTETGEKQE
+1326 GIITETGEKQE

>member
-65 NSPVPLSPKITS
+65 NSPVPLSPEITS
-77 VTGTNVTGST
+77 VTGSYVTGSIT
-87 ATVAQGDTVSFNQFH
+87 TVQNDTVSFNQLH
-102 TVNSWTSSN
+102 AVNSWTSSN
-111 HENSSVSKKSW
+111 HDYNTVSKMSW
-122 QLYCREGSTISFD
+122 QLYCREGATISFD
-135 YSVSS
+135 YSVS
-140 ESNCDWLTISLNDNQ
+140 CDTYGDWFTITLGDTQ
-155 LVRVSGQVSESFSY
+155 LVRVNGQESKSFSY
-169 KVEKAGNYTLT
+169 KVEKAGYYTLT

-185 DGSQNS
+185 DRYNTS
-191 YDDCGIISNIMV
+191 YDDCGSISHIMV
-203 SPINDMVEAFLEDLT
+203 SPFNDMAEAFLKDLT

-225 ELETVIKA
+225 ELETAKKA
-233 VNANPNDSVAQAQ
+233 ADANLNDSVAQAQ
-246 LQNTYWSINKAL
+246 LQNTYWSISKAL
-258 EIYPI
+258 EVYPI

-306 YDALETSLA
+306 YDALETSLS
-315 VQHSSQVAMENW
+315 VQHSSQIAMENW
-327 AFDTNNVYTI
+327 AFTNDVYTI
-337 DELRYYLDDT
+337 DGLRYCLDDT
-347 NGLAKFA
+347 NGLAKFV
-354 GFNQSTDITTLV
+354 GFNKSTDITSLV
-366 IPSTVRKDGKTY
+366 IPSTIRKDGKAY
-378 AVVGIESGNYHNGYY
+378 AVVGIESGNRYNGYNY
-393 NSYRQEKL
+393 YRQEKL
-401 VSISLPKTIR
+401 VSLSLPKTLR
-411 YIANYAFSYFPNMQY
+411 YIGNCALGYFPNMQY
-426 LEIPENVTTMGNN
+426 LEIPENVTTMGTD
-439 IFEGSDNLKTLKMN
+439 IFYESNNLKTIKIN
-453 AVVPPMVGSFSGTDK
+453 AVTPPMVGSFSGTDK

-482 LASPWNNCVL
+482 LASPWNGCVL

-627 GISGYCFQECRNL
+627 GISGYCFQECKNL

-702 CDNKNLKK
+702 CGNKNLKK

-775 NLTDIVLPSTLEN
+775 NLADIVLPSTLEN

-814 GSCPLSNVDLTGV
+814 GSCPLSYVDLTGV

-894 ANGNLN
+894 ANGNIN
-900 YERGNLTVSSR
+900 HERGNLTVSSR

-964 TLNLYNFR
+964 TLNLYNYR

-1029 KGYIMHCYNPNNDV
+1029 KGYIMHCYDPNNDV

-1053 RISPLTTTVNRQ
+1053 RVSPLTTTVNRQ

-1182 QRSVFNLTLSGEN
+1182 QRSVFNLILSGEN

-1203 LNDEASMAYEMNK
+1203 LNDEASMTYEMNK

-1311 ITRGIGGG
+1311 ITRSIGGG

>member
-77 VTGTNVTGST
+77 VTGMNDTSGIT
-87 ATVAQGDTVSFNQFH
+87 TVQNDTVSFNQLH
-102 TVNSWTSSN
+102 AVNSWTSSN
-111 HENSSVSKKSW
+111 HDYNTVSKMSW
-122 QLYCREGSTISFD
+122 QLYCREGATISFD
-135 YSVSS
+135 YSVS
-140 ESNCDWLTISLNDNQ
+140 CDTYGDWFTITLGDTQ
-155 LVRVSGQVSESFSY
+155 LVRVNGQESKSFSY
-169 KVEKAGNYTLT
+169 KVEKAGYYTLT

-185 DGSQNS
+185 DRYNTS
-191 YDDCGIISNIMV
+191 YDDCGSISHIMV
-203 SPINDMVEAFLEDLT
+203 SPFNDMAEAFLKDLT

-225 ELETVIKA
+225 ELETAKKA
-233 VNANPNDSVAQAQ
+233 ADANLNDSVAQAQ
-246 LQNTYWSINKAL
+246 LQNTYWSISKAL
-258 EIYPI
+258 EVYPI

-306 YDALETSLA
+306 YDALETSLS
-315 VQHSSQVAMENW
+315 VQHSSQIAMENW
-327 AFDTNNVYTI
+327 AFTNDVYTI
-337 DELRYYLDDT
+337 DGLRYCLDDT
-347 NGLAKFA
+347 NGLAKFV
-354 GFNQSTDITTLV
+354 GFNKSTDITSLV
-366 IPSTVRKDGKTY
+366 IPSTIRKDGKAY
-378 AVVGIESGNYHNGYY
+378 AVVGIESGNRYNGYNY
-393 NSYRQEKL
+393 YRQEKL
-401 VSISLPKTIR
+401 VSLSLPKTLR
-411 YIANYAFSYFPNMQY
+411 YIGNCALGYFPNMQY
-426 LEIPENVTTMGNN
+426 LEIPENVTTMGTD
-439 IFEGSDNLKTLKMN
+439 IFYESNKLKTVKIN
-453 AVVPPMVGSFSGTDK
+453 AVTPPMVGSFSGTDR

-498 FVSIDHVAA
+498 SVSIDHVAA

-528 VVSGNLNNDDWNTL
+528 VISGNLNNDDWNTL

-556 AVTSIPSSAF
+556 AVTSIPSYTF

-586 AAFRGTGLKEIE
+586 ATFRDTGLKEIE

-702 CDNKNLKK
+702 CGNKNLKK

-775 NLTDIVLPSTLEN
+775 SLTDIVLPSTLEN

-842 DGWNSFYTFQA
+842 DGWNEFYTFQA

-894 ANGNLN
+894 ANGNIN
-900 YERGNLTVSSR
+900 HERGNLTVSSR

-925 YAKYYL
+925 YAKYCL
-931 DENIRYNNQVNDYRT
+931 DENIRWNNQANDYRT

-964 TLNLYNFR
+964 TLNLYNRR
-972 GRWQFV
+972 GMWQFV

-992 SENTSWVIRGH
+992 SENTSWVVRGH

-1018 NLKADDVLEAG
+1018 NLEADDVLEAG
-1029 KGYIMHCYNPNNDV
+1029 KGYIMHCYDPNNGV
-1043 DYTASELVKF
+1043 DYPASELVKF
-1053 RISPLTTTVNRQ
+1053 RVSPLTTTVNRQ
-1065 LLFASGDRTLPL
+1065 LLFASGDRTLSL

-1100 YDTRFMEFDA
+1100 YDTRFMEFGA
-1110 PFMVWNSYTQ
+1110 PFMVWNSSAQ

-1167 IDETTQARARGKEGV
+1167 LDETTQARARGKEGV

-1203 LNDEASMAYEMNK
+1203 LNDEASMTYEMNK

>member
-65 NSPVPLSPKITS
+65 NSPVPLSPEITS
-77 VTGTNVTGST
+77 VTGSYVTGST
-87 ATVAQGDTVSFNQFH
+87 ATVAQGDTVSFNQLH
-102 TVNSWTSSN
+102 IVNSWTSSN

-185 DGSQNS
+185 DGSQNHNN
-191 YDDCGIISNIMV
+191 DCGIISNIMV

-225 ELETVIKA
+225 ELETAKKA
-233 VNANPNDSVAQAQ
+233 ADANPNDSVAQAQ
-246 LQNTYWSINKAL
+246 LQNACLSIGKAL

-293 DVNTSKSADYWNA
+293 DVNTSKSADYWRA

-327 AFDTNNVYTI
+327 VFDTNNVYTI

-378 AVVGIESGNYHNGYY
+378 AVVGIDLKNHN
-393 NSYRQEKL
+393 SQEKL
-401 VSISLPKTIR
+401 VNISLPKTLR
-411 YIANYAFSYFPNMQY
+411 YIGNYAFAYLPSMQY
-426 LEIPENVTTMGNN
+426 LEIPENVTTMGTD
-439 IFEGSDNLKTLKMN
+439 IFYQSNNLKTLKMN

-482 LASPWNNCVL
+482 LATPWNNCVL

-498 FVSIDHVAA
+498 SVSIDHVDA

-528 VVSGNLNNDDWNTL
+528 VVSGNLNSDDWKTL

-556 AVTSIPSSAF
+556 TVTSIPSSAF
-566 ENKWGL
+566 SDRWGL
-572 EKIVLPKKLETIGY
+572 EKIILPKKLEAIGNH
-586 AAFRGTGLKEIE
+586 AFSGTGLKEIE
-598 LPENLTTLDS
+598 LPESLTTLDYNAFS
-608 YAFQSCSS
+608 YCASLSS
-616 LANVKMSGKVT
+616 VKIPGKVER
-627 GISGYCFQECRNL
+627 ISPYSFYKCSNL

-647 GLQVIHNGAFYLCNS
+647 GIKFIDNQAFYYCDH
-662 LQSINFPSTLTLI
+662 LQSINFPSTLTSI
-675 DYDSFNGTDLREI
+675 GYEAFRETDLSEVN
-688 DIPASVENINYRAF
+688 IPGSVENIGSNAFYR
-702 CDNKNLKK
+702 NKNLKK
-710 VTFREGL
+710 LTFGEGL
-717 INIGAST
+717 VNIEGTA
-724 FSGCESIDSIV
+724 FSECVSIDSIV
-735 CPSTLRMIDNSG
+735 CPSTLRTIGDATFSG
-747 FQDCKSLK
+747 CKNLK
-755 KVQLNEGLVS
+755 QISLNEGLVS
-765 INANA
+765 INSYA
-770 FRNCS
+770 FSGCTG
-775 NLTDIVLPSTLEN
+775 LTDIVLPSTLEY
-788 CKGNAFRECGN
+788 CKGFAFNECGN

-814 GSCPLSNVDLTGV
+814 GSCPLSGVDLTGV

-881 NISMTWSD
+881 NISMTWSG
-889 HEVRD
+889 HEVQD
-894 ANGNLN
+894 VNGNTN
-900 YERGNLTVSSR
+900 YDRGNLTVSSR

-925 YAKYYL
+925 YAKYFL
-931 DENIRYNNQVNDYRT
+931 DVNRNYNYQYNNSRT
-946 KYNGTSLIVKGE
+946 QYNGTSLIVKGE

-964 TLNLYNFR
+964 TLNLYNYR
-972 GRWQFV
+972 GMWQFV

-992 SENTSWVIRGH
+992 SENTSWVVRGH

-1029 KGYIMHCYNPNNDV
+1029 KGYIMHCYNPDND
-1043 DYTASELVKF
+1043 LVKF

-1065 LLFASGDRTLPL
+1065 LLFASDNRTLSL

-1110 PFMVWNSYTQ
+1110 PFMVWNSCAQ

-1203 LNDEASMAYEMNK
+1203 LNDEASMTYEMNK

-1326 GITTETGEKQE
+1326 GITTEIGEKQE

>member
-65 NSPVPLSPKITS
+65 NSPVPLSPEITS
-77 VTGTNVTGST
+77 VTGSYVTGST
-87 ATVAQGDTVSFNQFH
+87 ATVAQGDTVSFNQLH
-102 TVNSWTSSN
+102 IVNSWTSSN

-185 DGSQNS
+185 DGSQNHNN
-191 YDDCGIISNIMV
+191 DCGIISNIMV

-225 ELETVIKA
+225 ELETAKKA
-233 VNANPNDSVAQAQ
+233 ADANPNDSVAQAQ
-246 LQNTYWSINKAL
+246 LQNACLSIGKAL

-293 DVNTSKSADYWNA
+293 DVNTSKSADYWRA

-327 AFDTNNVYTI
+327 VFDTNNVYTI

-378 AVVGIESGNYHNGYY
+378 AVVGIDLKNHN
-393 NSYRQEKL
+393 SQEKL
-401 VSISLPKTIR
+401 VNISLPKTLR
-411 YIANYAFSYFPNMQY
+411 YIGNYAFAYLPSMQY
-426 LEIPENVTTMGNN
+426 LEIPENVTTMGTD
-439 IFEGSDNLKTLKMN
+439 IFYQSNNLKTLKMN

-482 LASPWNNCVL
+482 LATPWNNCVL

-498 FVSIDHVAA
+498 SVSIDHVDA

-528 VVSGNLNNDDWNTL
+528 VVSGNLNSDDWKTL

-556 AVTSIPSSAF
+556 TVTSIPSSAF
-566 ENKWGL
+566 SDRWGL
-572 EKIVLPKKLETIGY
+572 EKIILPKKLEAIGNH
-586 AAFRGTGLKEIE
+586 AFSGTGLKEIE
-598 LPENLTTLDS
+598 LPESLTTLDYNAFS
-608 YAFQSCSS
+608 YCASLSS
-616 LANVKMSGKVT
+616 VKIPGKVER
-627 GISGYCFQECRNL
+627 ISPYSFYKCSNL

-647 GLQVIHNGAFYLCNS
+647 GIKFIDNQAFYYCDH
-662 LQSINFPSTLTLI
+662 LQSINFPSTLTSI
-675 DYDSFNGTDLREI
+675 GYEAFRETDLSEVN
-688 DIPASVENINYRAF
+688 IPGSVENIGSNAFYR
-702 CDNKNLKK
+702 NKNLKK
-710 VTFREGL
+710 LTFGEGL
-717 INIGAST
+717 VNIEGTA
-724 FSGCESIDSIV
+724 FSECVSIDSIV
-735 CPSTLRMIDNSG
+735 CPSTLRTIGDATFSG
-747 FQDCKSLK
+747 CKNLK
-755 KVQLNEGLVS
+755 QISLNEGLVS
-765 INANA
+765 INSYA
-770 FRNCS
+770 FSGCTG
-775 NLTDIVLPSTLEN
+775 LTDIVLPSTLEY
-788 CKGNAFRECGN
+788 CKGFAFNECGN
-799 IKTIEARS
+799 IKTIETRS

-814 GSCPLSNVDLTGV
+814 GSCPLSGVDLTGV

-881 NISMTWSD
+881 NISMTWSG
-889 HEVRD
+889 HEVQD
-894 ANGNLN
+894 VNGNTN
-900 YERGNLTVSSR
+900 YDRGNLTVSSR

-925 YAKYYL
+925 YAKYFL
-931 DENIRYNNQVNDYRT
+931 DVNRNYNYQYNNSRT
-946 KYNGTSLIVKGE
+946 QYNGTSLIVKGE

-964 TLNLYNFR
+964 TLNLYNYR
-972 GRWQFV
+972 GMWQFV

-992 SENTSWVIRGH
+992 SENTSWVVRGH

-1029 KGYIMHCYNPNNDV
+1029 KGYIMHCYNPDND
-1043 DYTASELVKF
+1043 LVKF

-1065 LLFASGDRTLPL
+1065 LLFASDNRTLSL

-1110 PFMVWNSYTQ
+1110 PFMVWNSSAQ

-1203 LNDEASMAYEMNK
+1203 LNDEASMTYEMNK

>member
-65 NSPVPLSPKITS
+65 NSPVPLSPEITS

-87 ATVAQGDTVSFNQFH
+87 ATVAQGDTVSFNQLH
-102 TVNSWTSSN
+102 AVNSWTSNN
-111 HENSSVSKKSW
+111 HEGNSVSKMSW
-122 QLYCREGSTISFD
+122 QLYCREGAIVSFD

-140 ESNCDWLTISLNDNQ
+140 EYNDWLTITLGDTQ
-155 LVRVSGQVSESFSY
+155 LVRVSGQESKSFSF

-180 AQYSK
+180 VQYSK
-185 DGSQNS
+185 DRYNTY
-191 YDDCGIISNIMV
+191 YDDCGSISHIMV
-203 SPINDMVEAFLEDLT
+203 SPFNDMAEAFLKDLT

-225 ELETVIKA
+225 ELETAKKA
-233 VNANPNDSVAQAQ
+233 ADANLNDSVAQVQ

-327 AFDTNNVYTI
+327 AFTNDIYTI
-337 DELRYYLDDT
+337 DGLRYCLDET

-354 GFNQSTDITTLV
+354 GFNKSTDITTLV

-378 AVVGIESGNYHNGYY
+378 AVVDYESGNNQNGYY

-411 YIANYAFSYFPNMQY
+411 YIGNYAFAALPSMQY
-426 LEIPENVTTMGNN
+426 IEIPENVTTMGNS
-439 IFEGSDNLKTLKMN
+439 IFYDSNNLKTIKIN
-453 AVVPPMVGSFSGTDK
+453 AVAPPMVGSFSGTDK

-482 LASPWNNCVL
+482 LATPWNNCVL

-498 FVSIDHVAA
+498 SVSIAHVAA
-507 GELGHFILDK
+507 GELGHVILDE

-542 KSMTNLVELDISGM
+542 KSMTNLVELDISGI

-566 ENKWGL
+566 SNKWGL
-572 EKIVLPKKLETIGY
+572 EKIVLPKKLEAIGNS
-586 AAFRGTGLKEIE
+586 AFNGTGIKEIE
-598 LPENLTTLDS
+598 LPESLTTLDS
-608 YAFQSCSS
+608 HAFANCTSLVGIKIPDKITKISSGSFKGCS
-616 LANVKMSGKVT
+616 
-627 GISGYCFQECRNL
+627 NL
-640 QKVELAE
+640 QSV
-647 GLQVIHNGAFYLCNS
+647 
-662 LQSINFPSTLTLI
+662 NFPSALTSI
-675 DYDSFNGTDLREI
+675 GYESFYETDLREI
-688 DIPASVENINYRAF
+688 DIPASVEIINGDAF
-702 CDNKNLKK
+702 CRNTNLKK
-710 VTFREGL
+710 VTFNEGL
-717 INIGAST
+717 VKIEYDS
-724 FSGCESIDSIV
+724 FLGCESIESIV
-735 CPSTLRMIDNSG
+735 CPSTLRTIDRSG
-747 FQDCKSLK
+747 FQGCKNLK
-755 KVQLNEGLVS
+755 QISLNEGLVS
-765 INANA
+765 INSYA
-770 FRNCS
+770 FSGCTG
-775 NLTDIVLPSTLEN
+775 LTDIVLPSTLED
-788 CKGNAFRECGN
+788 CKEYAFSGCGN

-814 GSCPLSNVDLTGV
+814 GSCPLSSVDLTGV

-842 DGWNSFYTFQA
+842 DGWNKFYTFQA

-881 NISMTWSD
+881 NISMTWSE
-889 HEVRD
+889 HQVQD
-894 ANGNLN
+894 ANGNSN

-931 DENIRYNNQVNDYRT
+931 DENIRYNRQNNYYKTQ
-946 KYNGTSLIVKGE
+946 YNGTSLIVKGE

-964 TLNLYNFR
+964 TLNLYNIR

-992 SENTSWVIRGH
+992 SENTSWVVRGH

-1029 KGYIMHCYNPNNDV
+1029 KGYIMHCYNPDK
-1043 DYTASELVKF
+1043 DLVKF
-1053 RISPLTTTVNRQ
+1053 RVSPLTTTVNRQ
-1065 LLFASGDRTLPL
+1065 LLFASDNRTLPL

-1100 YDTRFMEFDA
+1100 YDTRFMEFGA
-1110 PFMVWNSYTQ
+1110 PFMVWNSSAQ

-1154 KDGRQINQYARTL
+1154 KDGRQIDQYARTL

-1203 LNDEASMAYEMNK
+1203 LNDEASMTYEMNK

>member
-65 NSPVPLSPKITS
+65 NSPVPLSPEITS

-87 ATVAQGDTVSFNQFH
+87 ATVAQGDTVSFNQLH
-102 TVNSWTSSN
+102 IVNSWTSSN

-185 DGSQNS
+185 DGSQNHNN
-191 YDDCGIISNIMV
+191 DCGIISNIMV

-225 ELETVIKA
+225 ELETAKKA
-233 VNANPNDSVAQAQ
+233 ADANPNDSVAQAQ
-246 LQNTYWSINKAL
+246 LQNACLSIGKAL

-293 DVNTSKSADYWNA
+293 DVNTSKSADYWRA

-327 AFDTNNVYTI
+327 VFDTNNVYTI

-378 AVVGIESGNYHNGYY
+378 AVVGIDLKNHN
-393 NSYRQEKL
+393 SQEKL
-401 VSISLPKTIR
+401 VNISLPKTLR
-411 YIANYAFSYFPNMQY
+411 YIGNYAFAYLPSMQY
-426 LEIPENVTTMGNN
+426 LEIPENVTTMGTD
-439 IFEGSDNLKTLKMN
+439 IFYQSNNLKTLKMN

-482 LASPWNNCVL
+482 LATPWNNCVL

-498 FVSIDHVAA
+498 SVSIDHVDA

-528 VVSGNLNNDDWNTL
+528 VVSGNLNSDDWKTL

-556 AVTSIPSSAF
+556 TVTSIPSSAF
-566 ENKWGL
+566 SDRWGL
-572 EKIVLPKKLETIGY
+572 EKIILPKKLEAIGNH
-586 AAFRGTGLKEIE
+586 AFSGTGLKEIE
-598 LPENLTTLDS
+598 LPESLTTLDYNAFS
-608 YAFQSCSS
+608 YCASLSS
-616 LANVKMSGKVT
+616 VKIPGKVER
-627 GISGYCFQECRNL
+627 ISPYSFYKCSNL
-640 QKVELAE
+640 PKVELAE
-647 GLQVIHNGAFYLCNS
+647 GIKFIDNQAFYYCDH
-662 LQSINFPSTLTLI
+662 LQSINFPSTLTSI
-675 DYDSFNGTDLREI
+675 GYEAFRETDLSEVN
-688 DIPASVENINYRAF
+688 IPGSVENIGSNAFYR
-702 CDNKNLKK
+702 NKNLKK
-710 VTFREGL
+710 LTFGEGL
-717 INIGAST
+717 VNIEGTA
-724 FSGCESIDSIV
+724 FSECVSIDSIV
-735 CPSTLRMIDNSG
+735 CPSTLRTIGDATFSG
-747 FQDCKSLK
+747 CKNLK
-755 KVQLNEGLVS
+755 QISLNEGLVS
-765 INANA
+765 INSYA
-770 FRNCS
+770 FSGCTG
-775 NLTDIVLPSTLEN
+775 LTDIVLPSTLEY
-788 CKGNAFRECGN
+788 CKGFAFNECGN

-814 GSCPLSNVDLTGV
+814 GSCPLSGVDLTGV

-881 NISMTWSD
+881 NISMTWSG
-889 HEVRD
+889 HEVQD
-894 ANGNLN
+894 VNGNTN
-900 YERGNLTVSSR
+900 YDRGNLTVSSR

-925 YAKYYL
+925 YAKYFL
-931 DENIRYNNQVNDYRT
+931 DVNRNYNYQYNNSRT
-946 KYNGTSLIVKGE
+946 QYNGTSLIVKGE

-964 TLNLYNFR
+964 TLNLYNYR
-972 GRWQFV
+972 GMWQFV

-992 SENTSWVIRGH
+992 SENTSWVVRGH

-1029 KGYIMHCYNPNNDV
+1029 KGYIMHCYNPDND
-1043 DYTASELVKF
+1043 LVKF

-1065 LLFASGDRTLPL
+1065 LLFASDNRTLPL

-1110 PFMVWNSYTQ
+1110 PFMVWNSCAQ

-1167 IDETTQARARGKEGV
+1167 LDETTQARVRGKEGV

-1203 LNDEASMAYEMNK
+1203 LNDEASMTYEMNK

-1245 PTGSGIVNLGVHCG
+1245 PAGSGIVNLGVHCG

>member
-60 ASLAS
+60 VSLAS

-77 VTGTNVTGST
+77 VTGTNVTSST
-87 ATVAQGDTVSFNQFH
+87 TTVQNDTVSFNQLH
-102 TVNSWTSSN
+102 AVNSWTSSN
-111 HENSSVSKKSW
+111 HDYNTVSKMSW
-122 QLYCREGSTISFD
+122 QLYCREGATISFD
-135 YSVSS
+135 YSVS
-140 ESNCDWLTISLNDNQ
+140 CDTYGDWFTITLGDTL
-155 LVRVSGQVSESFSY
+155 LVRVNGQESKSFSY
-169 KVEKAGNYTLT
+169 KVEKAGYYTLT

-185 DGSQNS
+185 DRYNTS
-191 YDDCGIISNIMV
+191 YDDCGSISHIMV
-203 SPINDMVEAFLEDLT
+203 SPFNDMAEAFLKDLT

-225 ELETVIKA
+225 ELETAKKA
-233 VNANPNDSVAQAQ
+233 ADANLNDSVAQAQ
-246 LQNTYWSINKAL
+246 LQNTYWSISKAL
-258 EIYPI
+258 EVYPI

-306 YDALETSLA
+306 YDALETSLS
-315 VQHSSQVAMENW
+315 VQHSSQIAMENW
-327 AFDTNNVYTI
+327 AFTNDVYTI
-337 DELRYYLDDT
+337 DGLRYCLDDT
-347 NGLAKFA
+347 NGLAKFV
-354 GFNQSTDITTLV
+354 GFNKSTDITSLV
-366 IPSTVRKDGKTY
+366 IPSTIRKDGKAY
-378 AVVGIESGNYHNGYY
+378 AVVGIESGNRYNGYNY
-393 NSYRQEKL
+393 YRQEKL
-401 VSISLPKTIR
+401 VSLSLPKTLR
-411 YIANYAFSYFPNMQY
+411 YIGNCALGYFPNMQY
-426 LEIPENVTTMGNN
+426 LEIPENVTTMGTD
-439 IFEGSDNLKTLKMN
+439 IFYESNKLKTVKIN
-453 AVVPPMVGSFSGTDK
+453 AVTPPMVGSFSGTDK

-507 GELGHFILDK
+507 GELGHVILNE

-842 DGWNSFYTFQA
+842 DGWNEFYTFQA

-964 TLNLYNFR
+964 TLNLFNFR

-1167 IDETTQARARGKEGV
+1167 LDETTQARARGKEGV

-1203 LNDEASMAYEMNK
+1203 LNDEASMTYEMNK

-1326 GITTETGEKQE
+1326 GITTETGEKLE

>member
-65 NSPVPLSPKITS
+65 NSPVPLSPEITS
-77 VTGTNVTGST
+77 VTGTNVTGSIT
-87 ATVAQGDTVSFNQFH
+87 TVQNDTVSFNQLH
-102 TVNSWTSSN
+102 AVNCWTSSN
-111 HENSSVSKKSW
+111 HDYNTVSKMSW
-122 QLYCREGSTISFD
+122 QLYCREGATISFD
-135 YSVSS
+135 YSVS
-140 ESNCDWLTISLNDNQ
+140 CDTYGDWFTITLGDTQ
-155 LVRVSGQVSESFSY
+155 LVRVNGQESKSFSY
-169 KVEKAGNYTLT
+169 KVEKAGYYTLT

-185 DGSQNS
+185 DRYNTS
-191 YDDCGIISNIMV
+191 YDDCGSISHIMV
-203 SPINDMVEAFLEDLT
+203 SPFNDMAEAFLKDLT

-225 ELETVIKA
+225 ELETAKKA
-233 VNANPNDSVAQAQ
+233 ADANLNDSVAQAQ
-246 LQNTYWSINKAL
+246 LQNTYWSISKAL
-258 EIYPI
+258 EVYPI

-306 YDALETSLA
+306 YDALETSLS
-315 VQHSSQVAMENW
+315 VQHSSQIAMENW
-327 AFDTNNVYTI
+327 AFTNDVYTI
-337 DELRYYLDDT
+337 DGLRYCLDDT
-347 NGLAKFA
+347 NGLAKFV
-354 GFNQSTDITTLV
+354 GFNKSTDITSLV
-366 IPSTVRKDGKTY
+366 IPSTIRKDGKAY
-378 AVVGIESGNYHNGYY
+378 AVVGIESGNRYNGYNY
-393 NSYRQEKL
+393 YRQEKL
-401 VSISLPKTIR
+401 VSLSLPKTLR
-411 YIANYAFSYFPNMQY
+411 YIGNCALGYFPNMQY
-426 LEIPENVTTMGNN
+426 LEIPENVTTMGTD
-439 IFEGSDNLKTLKMN
+439 IFYESNNLKTIKIN
-453 AVVPPMVGSFSGTDK
+453 AVTPPMVGSFSGTDK

-482 LASPWNNCVL
+482 LASPWNGCVL

-627 GISGYCFQECRNL
+627 GISGYCFQECKNL

-702 CDNKNLKK
+702 CGNKNLKK

-775 NLTDIVLPSTLEN
+775 NLADIVLPSTLEN

-814 GSCPLSNVDLTGV
+814 GSCPLSYVDLTGV

-894 ANGNLN
+894 ANGNIN
-900 YERGNLTVSSR
+900 HERGNLTVSSR

-964 TLNLYNFR
+964 TLNLYNYR

-1029 KGYIMHCYNPNNDV
+1029 KGYIMHCYDPNNDV

-1053 RISPLTTTVNRQ
+1053 RVSPLTTTVNRQ
-1065 LLFASGDRTLPL
+1065 LLFASGDRTLSL

-1167 IDETTQARARGKEGV
+1167 LDETTQARARGKEGV

-1203 LNDEASMAYEMNK
+1203 LNDEASMTYEMNK

>member
-1 MGISTTKHSTSM
+1 M

-77 VTGTNVTGST
+77 VTGSYVTGST

-111 HENSSVSKKSW
+111 HEDNSVSKKSW

-169 KVEKAGNYTLT
+169 KVEKAGYYTLT

-185 DGSQNS
+185 DGSQNHNN
-191 YDDCGIISNIMV
+191 DCGIISNIMV

-225 ELETVIKA
+225 ELETVKKA
-233 VNANPNDSVAQAQ
+233 ADANPNDSVVQAQ
-246 LQNTYWSINKAL
+246 LLNACFSISKAL

-293 DVNTSKSADYWNA
+293 DVNTSKSADYWRA

-327 AFDTNNVYTI
+327 VFDTNNVYTI

-378 AVVGIESGNYHNGYY
+378 AVVGIDLKNHN
-393 NSYRQEKL
+393 SQEKL
-401 VSISLPKTIR
+401 VNISLPKTLR
-411 YIANYAFSYFPNMQY
+411 YIGNYAFAYLPSMQY
-426 LEIPENVTTMGNN
+426 LEIPENVTTMGTD
-439 IFEGSDNLKTLKMN
+439 IFYQSNNLKTLKMN

-482 LASPWNNCVL
+482 LATPWNNCVL

-498 FVSIDHVAA
+498 SVSIDHVDA

-528 VVSGNLNNDDWNTL
+528 VVSGNLNSDDWKTL

-556 AVTSIPSSAF
+556 TVTSIPSSAF
-566 ENKWGL
+566 SDRWGL
-572 EKIVLPKKLETIGY
+572 EKIILPKKLEAIGNH
-586 AAFRGTGLKEIE
+586 AFSGTGLKEIE
-598 LPENLTTLDS
+598 LPESLTTLDYNAFS
-608 YAFQSCSS
+608 YCASLSS
-616 LANVKMSGKVT
+616 VKIPGKVER
-627 GISGYCFQECRNL
+627 ISPYSFYKCSNL

-647 GLQVIHNGAFYLCNS
+647 GIKFIDNQAFYYCDH
-662 LQSINFPSTLTLI
+662 LQSINFPSTLTSI
-675 DYDSFNGTDLREI
+675 GYEAFRETDLSEVN
-688 DIPASVENINYRAF
+688 IPGSVENIGSNAFYR
-702 CDNKNLKK
+702 NKNLKK
-710 VTFREGL
+710 LTFGEGL
-717 INIGAST
+717 VNIEGTA
-724 FSGCESIDSIV
+724 FSECVSIDSIV
-735 CPSTLRMIDNSG
+735 CPSTLRTIGDATFSG
-747 FQDCKSLK
+747 CKNLK
-755 KVQLNEGLVS
+755 QISLNEGLVS
-765 INANA
+765 INSYA
-770 FRNCS
+770 FSGCTG
-775 NLTDIVLPSTLEN
+775 LTDIVLPSTLEY
-788 CKGNAFRECGN
+788 CKGFAFNECGN

-814 GSCPLSNVDLTGV
+814 GSCPLSGVDLTGV

-881 NISMTWSD
+881 NISMTWSG
-889 HEVRD
+889 HEVQD
-894 ANGNLN
+894 VNGNTN
-900 YERGNLTVSSR
+900 YDRGNLTVSSR

-925 YAKYYL
+925 YAKYFL
-931 DENIRYNNQVNDYRT
+931 DVNRNYNYQYNNSRT
-946 KYNGTSLIVKGE
+946 QYNGTSLIVKGE

-964 TLNLYNFR
+964 TLNLYNYR
-972 GRWQFV
+972 GMWQFV

-992 SENTSWVIRGH
+992 SENTSWVVRGH

-1029 KGYIMHCYNPNNDV
+1029 KGYIMHCYNPDND
-1043 DYTASELVKF
+1043 LVKF

-1065 LLFASGDRTLPL
+1065 LLFASDNRTLPL

-1110 PFMVWNSYTQ
+1110 PFMVWNSCAQ

-1203 LNDEASMAYEMNK
+1203 LNDEASMTYEMNK

>member
-65 NSPVPLSPKITS
+65 NSPVPLSPEITS

-87 ATVAQGDTVSFNQFH
+87 TTVQNDTVSFNQLH
-102 TVNSWTSSN
+102 AVNSWTSSN
-111 HENSSVSKKSW
+111 HDYNTVSKMSW
-122 QLYCREGSTISFD
+122 QLYCREGATISFD
-135 YSVSS
+135 YSVS
-140 ESNCDWLTISLNDNQ
+140 CDTYGDWFTITLGDTQ
-155 LVRVSGQVSESFSY
+155 LVRVNGQESKSFSY
-169 KVEKAGNYTLT
+169 KVEKAGYYTLT

-185 DGSQNS
+185 DRYNTS
-191 YDDCGIISNIMV
+191 YDDCGSISHIMV
-203 SPINDMVEAFLEDLT
+203 SPFNDMAEAFLKDLT

-225 ELETVIKA
+225 ELETAKKA
-233 VNANPNDSVAQAQ
+233 ADANLNDSVAQAQ
-246 LQNTYWSINKAL
+246 LQNTYWSISKAL
-258 EIYPI
+258 EVYPI

-306 YDALETSLA
+306 YDALETSLS
-315 VQHSSQVAMENW
+315 VQHSSQIAMENW
-327 AFDTNNVYTI
+327 AFTNDVYTI
-337 DELRYYLDDT
+337 DGLRYCLDDT
-347 NGLAKFA
+347 NGLAKFV
-354 GFNQSTDITTLV
+354 GFNKSTDITSLV
-366 IPSTVRKDGKTY
+366 IPSTIRKDGKAY
-378 AVVGIESGNYHNGYY
+378 AVVGIESGNRYNGYNY
-393 NSYRQEKL
+393 YRQEKL
-401 VSISLPKTIR
+401 VSLSLPKTLR
-411 YIANYAFSYFPNMQY
+411 YIGNCALGYFPNMQY
-426 LEIPENVTTMGNN
+426 LEIPENVTTMGTD
-439 IFEGSDNLKTLKMN
+439 IFYESNNLKTIKIN
-453 AVVPPMVGSFSGTDK
+453 AVTPPMVGSFSGTDK

-528 VVSGNLNNDDWNTL
+528 VVSGNLNNDDWKTL

-572 EKIVLPKKLETIGY
+572 EKIVLPKKLETIGH

-662 LQSINFPSTLTLI
+662 LQSINLPSTLTLI

-688 DIPASVENINYRAF
+688 DIPGSVENINYRAF

-735 CPSTLRMIDNSG
+735 CPSTLRMIDDSG
-747 FQDCKSLK
+747 FQNCKSLK

-814 GSCPLSNVDLTGV
+814 GSCPLSYVDLTGV

-881 NISMTWSD
+881 NISMTWSN

-1065 LLFASGDRTLPL
+1065 LLFASDNRTLSL

-1110 PFMVWNSYTQ
+1110 PFMVWNSSAQ

-1203 LNDEASMAYEMNK
+1203 LNDEASMTYEMNK

>member
-65 NSPVPLSPKITS
+65 NSPVPLSPEITS

-87 ATVAQGDTVSFNQFH
+87 TIVQNDTVSFNQLH
-102 TVNSWTSSN
+102 AVNSWTSSN
-111 HENSSVSKKSW
+111 HDYNTVSKMSW
-122 QLYCREGSTISFD
+122 QLYCREGATISFD
-135 YSVSS
+135 YSVS
-140 ESNCDWLTISLNDNQ
+140 CDTYGDWFTITLGDTQ
-155 LVRVSGQVSESFSY
+155 LVRVCGKESKSFSY
-169 KVEKAGNYTLT
+169 EVEKAGYYTLT

-185 DGSQNS
+185 DRYDTS
-191 YDDCGIISNIMV
+191 YDDCGSISHIMV
-203 SPINDMVEAFLEDLT
+203 SPINDMAEAFLKDLT

-225 ELETVIKA
+225 ELETAKKVA
-233 VNANPNDSVAQAQ
+233 DANLNDSVAQVQ
-246 LQNTYWSINKAL
+246 LQNTYWSVIKAL

-293 DVNTSKSADYWNA
+293 DVKTSKSADYWNA

-327 AFDTNNVYTI
+327 AFTNDIYTI
-337 DELRYYLDDT
+337 DGLRYCLDET

-354 GFNQSTDITTLV
+354 GFTRSTDITSLV
-366 IPSTVRKDGKTY
+366 IPSTIRKNGKTY
-378 AVVGIESGNYHNGYY
+378 AVVSIDLINR
-393 NSYRQEKL
+393 YRQEKL
-401 VSISLPKTIR
+401 VNISLPKTLR
-411 YIANYAFSYFPNMQY
+411 YIGNYAFAYLPSMQY
-426 LEIPENVTTMGNN
+426 LEIPENVTTMGTD
-439 IFEGSDNLKTLKMN
+439 IFYESNNLKTIKIN
-453 AVVPPMVGSFSGTDK
+453 AVAPPMVGSFNGTSQ

-482 LASPWNNCVL
+482 LATPWNNCVL

-498 FVSIDHVAA
+498 SVSIAHVAA
-507 GELGHFILDK
+507 GELGHVILDE

-566 ENKWGL
+566 SNKWGL
-572 EKIVLPKKLETIGY
+572 EKIVLPKKLEAIGNS
-586 AAFRGTGLKEIE
+586 AFNGTGIKEIE
-598 LPENLTTLDS
+598 LPESLTTLDS
-608 YAFQSCSS
+608 HAFANCTSLVGIKIPDKITKISSGSFYRCS
-616 LANVKMSGKVT
+616 
-627 GISGYCFQECRNL
+627 NL
-640 QKVELAE
+640 QSV
-647 GLQVIHNGAFYLCNS
+647 
-662 LQSINFPSTLTLI
+662 NFPSALTSI
-675 DYDSFNGTDLREI
+675 GNESFYETDLREI
-688 DIPASVENINYRAF
+688 DIPASVENIDRYAFYR
-702 CDNKNLKK
+702 NKNLKK

-717 INIGAST
+717 VNIGASA
-724 FSGCESIDSIV
+724 FSDCESIDSIV
-735 CPSTLRMIDNSG
+735 CPSTLRTIGNSG
-747 FQDCKSLK
+747 FQDCKNLK
-755 KVQLNEGLVS
+755 QLSLNEGLVS
-765 INANA
+765 IEYGA
-770 FRNCS
+770 FSRCTG
-775 NLTDIVLPSTLEN
+775 LTDIILPSTLEN
-788 CKGNAFRECGN
+788 CKGYAFGECGN

-814 GSCPLSNVDLTGV
+814 GSCPLCYVDLTGV

-842 DGWNSFYTFQA
+842 DGWNEFYTFQA

-889 HEVRD
+889 HEVQD
-894 ANGNLN
+894 ANGNSN

-925 YAKYYL
+925 YAKYFL
-931 DENIRYNNQVNDYRT
+931 DVNRNNNYQYNNSRT
-946 KYNGTSLIVKGE
+946 QYNGTSLIVKGE

-964 TLNLYNFR
+964 TLNLYNRR
-972 GRWQFV
+972 GMWQFV

-992 SENTSWVIRGH
+992 SENTSWVVRGH

-1029 KGYIMHCYNPNNDV
+1029 KGYIMHCYNPDND
-1043 DYTASELVKF
+1043 LVKF

-1065 LLFASGDRTLPL
+1065 LLFASDNRTLPL

-1203 LNDEASMAYEMNK
+1203 LNDEASMTYEMNK

>member
-1 MGISTTKHSTSM
+1 M
-13 HSVTRVEG
+13 V
-21 SPLHGRLSAPVGS
+21 
-34 VSNSP
+34 
-39 LAACAKHVG
+39 
-48 YLALL
+48 
-53 GILLLPQ
+53 
-60 ASLAS
+60 
-65 NSPVPLSPKITS
+65 
-77 VTGTNVTGST
+77 
-87 ATVAQGDTVSFNQFH
+87 
-102 TVNSWTSSN
+102 
-111 HENSSVSKKSW
+111 
-122 QLYCREGSTISFD
+122 D
-135 YSVSS
+135 Y
-140 ESNCDWLTISLNDNQ
+140 
-155 LVRVSGQVSESFSY
+155 
-169 KVEKAGNYTLT
+169 
-180 AQYSK
+180 
-185 DGSQNS
+185 
-191 YDDCGIISNIMV
+191 
-203 SPINDMVEAFLEDLT
+203 
-218 PYPGMKQ
+218 
-225 ELETVIKA
+225 
-233 VNANPNDSVAQAQ
+233 
-246 LQNTYWSINKAL
+246 
-258 EIYPI
+258 
-263 IQSDLVIADSVLTDG
+263 
-278 AYVDIAEAVKLGKAI
+278 
-293 DVNTSKSADYWNA
+293 
-306 YDALETSLA
+306 
-315 VQHSSQVAMENW
+315 
-327 AFDTNNVYTI
+327 
-337 DELRYYLDDT
+337 
-347 NGLAKFA
+347 
-354 GFNQSTDITTLV
+354 
-366 IPSTVRKDGKTY
+366 
-378 AVVGIESGNYHNGYY
+378 ESGNNQNGYY

-411 YIANYAFSYFPNMQY
+411 YIGNYAFAALPSMQY
-426 LEIPENVTTMGNN
+426 IEIPENVTTMGNS
-439 IFEGSDNLKTLKMN
+439 IFYDSNNLKTIKIN
-453 AVVPPMVGSFSGTDK
+453 AVAPPMVGSFSGTDK

-482 LASPWNNCVL
+482 LATPWNNCVL

-498 FVSIDHVAA
+498 SVSIAHVAA
-507 GELGHFILDK
+507 GELGHVILDE

-566 ENKWGL
+566 SNKWGL
-572 EKIVLPKKLETIGY
+572 EKIVLPKKLETIGNN
-586 AAFRGTGLKEIE
+586 AFNGTGIKEIE
-598 LPENLTTLDS
+598 LPESLTTLDS
-608 YAFQSCSS
+608 HAFANCTSLVGIKIPDKITKISYGIFQNCS
-616 LANVKMSGKVT
+616 
-627 GISGYCFQECRNL
+627 NL
-640 QKVELAE
+640 QSV
-647 GLQVIHNGAFYLCNS
+647 
-662 LQSINFPSTLTLI
+662 NFPSTLTLI
-675 DYDSFNGTDLREI
+675 EERAFYGTDLSEI
-688 DIPASVENINYRAF
+688 DIPGSVENINEYAFYR
-702 CDNKNLKK
+702 NENLKK
-710 VTFREGL
+710 VTFNEGL
-717 INIGAST
+717 VKIGSNS
-724 FSGCESIDSIV
+724 FLSCKSIESIV
-735 CPSTLRMIDNSG
+735 FPSTLRTIDHSG
-747 FQDCKSLK
+747 FQGCENLK
-755 KVQLNEGLVS
+755 QISLNEGLVS
-765 INANA
+765 INSYA
-770 FRNCS
+770 FSGCTG
-775 NLTDIVLPSTLEN
+775 LTDIVLPSTLEN
-788 CKGNAFRECGN
+788 CEGNAFRECGN

-842 DGWNSFYTFQA
+842 DGWKEFYTFQA

-894 ANGNLN
+894 ANGNSN

-931 DENIRYNNQVNDYRT
+931 DENIRYNRQNNYYKTQ
-946 KYNGTSLIVKGE
+946 YNGTSLIVKGE

-972 GRWQFV
+972 GMWQFV

-1029 KGYIMHCYNPNNDV
+1029 KGYIMHCYNPDK
-1043 DYTASELVKF
+1043 DLVKF
-1053 RISPLTTTVNRQ
+1053 RVSPLTTTVNRQ
-1065 LLFASGDRTLPL
+1065 LLFASDNRTLPL

-1100 YDTRFMEFDA
+1100 YDTRFMEFGA
-1110 PFMVWNSYTQ
+1110 PFMVWNSNAQ

-1182 QRSVFNLTLSGEN
+1182 QRSVFNLTLSGED

-1203 LNDEASMAYEMNK
+1203 LNDEASMTYEMNK

-1283 NISTEITADKGYS
+1283 HISTEITADKGYS

>member
-65 NSPVPLSPKITS
+65 NSPVPLSPEITS
-77 VTGTNVTGST
+77 VTGSYVTGST
-87 ATVAQGDTVSFNQFH
+87 ATVAQGDTVSFNQLH
-102 TVNSWTSSN
+102 IVNSWTSSN

-185 DGSQNS
+185 DGSQNHNN
-191 YDDCGIISNIMV
+191 DCGIISNIMV

-225 ELETVIKA
+225 ELETAKKA
-233 VNANPNDSVAQAQ
+233 ADANPNDSVAQAQ
-246 LQNTYWSINKAL
+246 LQNACLSIGKAL

-293 DVNTSKSADYWNA
+293 DVNTSKSADYWRA

-327 AFDTNNVYTI
+327 VFDTNNVYTI

-378 AVVGIESGNYHNGYY
+378 AVVGIDLKNHN
-393 NSYRQEKL
+393 SQEKL
-401 VSISLPKTIR
+401 VNISLPKTLR
-411 YIANYAFSYFPNMQY
+411 YIGNYAFAYLPSMQY
-426 LEIPENVTTMGNN
+426 LEIPENVTTMGTD
-439 IFEGSDNLKTLKMN
+439 IFYQSNNLKTLKMN

-482 LASPWNNCVL
+482 LATPWNNCVL

-498 FVSIDHVAA
+498 SVSIDHVDA

-528 VVSGNLNNDDWNTL
+528 VVSGNLNSDDWKTL

-556 AVTSIPSSAF
+556 TVTSIPSSAF
-566 ENKWGL
+566 SDRWGL
-572 EKIVLPKKLETIGY
+572 EKIILPKKLEAIGNH
-586 AAFRGTGLKEIE
+586 AFSGTGLKEIE
-598 LPENLTTLDS
+598 LPESLTTLDYNAFS
-608 YAFQSCSS
+608 YCASLSS
-616 LANVKMSGKVT
+616 VKIPGKVER
-627 GISGYCFQECRNL
+627 ISPYSFYKCSNL

-647 GLQVIHNGAFYLCNS
+647 GIKFIDNQAFYYCDH
-662 LQSINFPSTLTLI
+662 LQSINFPSTLTSI
-675 DYDSFNGTDLREI
+675 GYEAFRETDLSEVN
-688 DIPASVENINYRAF
+688 IPGSVENIGSNAFYR
-702 CDNKNLKK
+702 NKNLKK
-710 VTFREGL
+710 LTFGEGL
-717 INIGAST
+717 VNIEGTA
-724 FSGCESIDSIV
+724 FSECVSIDSIV
-735 CPSTLRMIDNSG
+735 CPSTLRTIGDATFSG
-747 FQDCKSLK
+747 CKNLK
-755 KVQLNEGLVS
+755 QISLNEGLVS
-765 INANA
+765 INSYA
-770 FRNCS
+770 FSGCTG
-775 NLTDIVLPSTLEN
+775 LTDIVLPSTLEY
-788 CKGNAFRECGN
+788 CKGFAFNECGN
-799 IKTIEARS
+799 IKTIETRS

-814 GSCPLSNVDLTGV
+814 GSCPLSGVDLTGV

-842 DGWNSFYTFQA
+842 DGWNKFYTFQA

-881 NISMTWSD
+881 NISMTWSG
-889 HEVRD
+889 HEVQD
-894 ANGNLN
+894 VNGNTN
-900 YERGNLTVSSR
+900 YDRGNLTVSSR

-925 YAKYYL
+925 YAKYFL
-931 DENIRYNNQVNDYRT
+931 DVNRNYNYQYNNSRT
-946 KYNGTSLIVKGE
+946 QYNGTSLIVKGE

-964 TLNLYNFR
+964 TLNLYNRR
-972 GRWQFV
+972 GIWQFV

-992 SENTSWVIRGH
+992 SENTSWVVRGH

-1029 KGYIMHCYNPNNDV
+1029 KGYIMHCYNPDND
-1043 DYTASELVKF
+1043 LVKF

-1065 LLFASGDRTLPL
+1065 LLFASDNRTLPL

-1100 YDTRFMEFDA
+1100 YDTRFMEFGA
-1110 PFMVWNSYTQ
+1110 PFMVWNSSAQ

-1203 LNDEASMAYEMNK
+1203 LNDEASMTYEMNK

-1326 GITTETGEKQE
+1326 GITTETGEKLE

>member
-77 VTGTNVTGST
+77 VTGTYVTGST
-87 ATVAQGDTVSFNQFH
+87 ATVAQGDTVSFNQLH
-102 TVNSWTSSN
+102 IVNSWTSSN

-225 ELETVIKA
+225 ELETMIKA

-293 DVNTSKSADYWNA
+293 DVNTSKSADYWRA

-354 GFNQSTDITTLV
+354 GFNQSTDITSLV
-366 IPSTVRKDGKTY
+366 IPSTVRKEGKTY
-378 AVVGIESGNYHNGYY
+378 AVVGIDLKNHN
-393 NSYRQEKL
+393 SQEKL
-401 VSISLPKTIR
+401 VNISLPKTLR
-411 YIANYAFSYFPNMQY
+411 YIGNYAFAYLPSMQY
-426 LEIPENVTTMGNN
+426 LEIPENVTTMGTD
-439 IFEGSDNLKTLKMN
+439 IFYQSNNLKTLKMN
-453 AVVPPMVGSFSGTDK
+453 AVVPPMVGSFSGTDR

-482 LASPWNNCVL
+482 LATPWNNCVL

-498 FVSIDHVAA
+498 SVSIDHVDA

-528 VVSGNLNNDDWNTL
+528 VVSGNLNSDDWKTL

-556 AVTSIPSSAF
+556 TVTSIPSSAF
-566 ENKWGL
+566 SDRWGL
-572 EKIVLPKKLETIGY
+572 EKIILPKKLEAIGNH
-586 AAFRGTGLKEIE
+586 AFSGTGLKEIE
-598 LPENLTTLDS
+598 LPESLTTLDYNAFS
-608 YAFQSCSS
+608 YCASLSS
-616 LANVKMSGKVT
+616 VKIPGKVER
-627 GISGYCFQECRNL
+627 ISPYSFYKCSNL

-647 GLQVIHNGAFYLCNS
+647 GIKFIDNQAFYYCDRL
-662 LQSINFPSTLTLI
+662 LSINFPSTLTSI
-675 DYDSFNGTDLREI
+675 GYEAFRETDLSEVN
-688 DIPASVENINYRAF
+688 IPGSVENIGSNAFYR
-702 CDNKNLKK
+702 NKNLKK
-710 VTFREGL
+710 LTFGEGL
-717 INIGAST
+717 VNIEGTA
-724 FSGCESIDSIV
+724 FFECVSIDSIV
-735 CPSTLRMIDNSG
+735 CPSTLRTIGDATFSG
-747 FQDCKSLK
+747 CKNLK
-755 KVQLNEGLVS
+755 QISLNEGLVS
-765 INANA
+765 INSYA
-770 FRNCS
+770 FSGCTG
-775 NLTDIVLPSTLEN
+775 LTDIVLPSTLEY
-788 CKGNAFRECGN
+788 CKGCAFNECGN

-814 GSCPLSNVDLTGV
+814 GSCPLTNVDLTGV

-881 NISMTWSD
+881 NISMTWSG
-889 HEVRD
+889 HEVQD
-894 ANGNLN
+894 VNGNTN
-900 YERGNLTVSSR
+900 YDRGNLTVSSR

-925 YAKYYL
+925 YAKYFL
-931 DENIRYNNQVNDYRT
+931 DVNRNYNYQYNNSRT
-946 KYNGTSLIVKGE
+946 QYNGTSLIVKGE

-964 TLNLYNFR
+964 TLNLYNRR
-972 GRWQFV
+972 GIWQFV

-992 SENTSWVIRGH
+992 SENTSWVVRGH

-1029 KGYIMHCYNPNNDV
+1029 KGYIMHCYNPDN
-1043 DYTASELVKF
+1043 ELVKF
-1053 RISPLTTTVNRQ
+1053 HVSPLTTTVNRQ
-1065 LLFASGDRTLPL
+1065 LLFASDNRTLPL

-1110 PFMVWNSYTQ
+1110 PFMVWNSCAQ

-1203 LNDEASMAYEMNK
+1203 LNDEASMTYEMNK
-1216 DAAKFASTVPT
+1216 DAAKFASTMPT

>member
-60 ASLAS
+60 VSLAS
-65 NSPVPLSPKITS
+65 NSPVPLSPEITS

-87 ATVAQGDTVSFNQFH
+87 TTVQNDTVSFNQLH
-102 TVNSWTSSN
+102 AVNSWTSSN
-111 HENSSVSKKSW
+111 HDYNTVSKMSW
-122 QLYCREGSTISFD
+122 QLYCREGATISFD
-135 YSVSS
+135 YSVS
-140 ESNCDWLTISLNDNQ
+140 CDTYGDWFTITLGDTQ
-155 LVRVSGQVSESFSY
+155 LVRVNGQESKSFSY
-169 KVEKAGNYTLT
+169 KVEKAGYYTLT

-185 DGSQNS
+185 DRYNTS
-191 YDDCGIISNIMV
+191 YDDCGSISHIMV
-203 SPINDMVEAFLEDLT
+203 SPFNDMAEAFLKDLT

-225 ELETVIKA
+225 ELETAKKA
-233 VNANPNDSVAQAQ
+233 ADANLNDSVAQAQ
-246 LQNTYWSINKAL
+246 LQNTYWSISKAL
-258 EIYPI
+258 EVYPI

-306 YDALETSLA
+306 YDALETSLS
-315 VQHSSQVAMENW
+315 VQHSSQIAMENW
-327 AFDTNNVYTI
+327 AFTNDVYTI
-337 DELRYYLDDT
+337 DGLRYCLDDT
-347 NGLAKFA
+347 NGLAKFV
-354 GFNQSTDITTLV
+354 GFNKSTDITSLV
-366 IPSTVRKDGKTY
+366 IPSTIRKDGKAY
-378 AVVGIESGNYHNGYY
+378 AVVGIESGNRYNGYNY
-393 NSYRQEKL
+393 YRQEKL
-401 VSISLPKTIR
+401 VSLSLPKTLR
-411 YIANYAFSYFPNMQY
+411 YIGNCALGYFPNMQY
-426 LEIPENVTTMGNN
+426 LEIPENVTTMGTD
-439 IFEGSDNLKTLKMN
+439 IFYESNNLKTIKIN
-453 AVVPPMVGSFSGTDK
+453 AVTPPMVGSFSGTDK

-747 FQDCKSLK
+747 FQNCKSLK

-894 ANGNLN
+894 ANGNSN

-931 DENIRYNNQVNDYRT
+931 DANIRWNDQSNGNRT

-964 TLNLYNFR
+964 TLNLYNYR
-972 GRWQFV
+972 GMWQFV

-992 SENTSWVIRGH
+992 SENTSWVVRGH

-1029 KGYIMHCYNPNNDV
+1029 KGYIMHCYNPDND
-1043 DYTASELVKF
+1043 LVKF

-1065 LLFASGDRTLPL
+1065 LLFASDNRTLSL

-1110 PFMVWNSYTQ
+1110 PFMVWNSCAQ

-1203 LNDEASMAYEMNK
+1203 LNDEASMTYEMNK

-1245 PTGSGIVNLGVHCG
+1245 PAGSGIVNLGVHCG

>member
-65 NSPVPLSPKITS
+65 NSPVPLSPEITS
-77 VTGTNVTGST
+77 VTGSYVTGST
-87 ATVAQGDTVSFNQFH
+87 ATVAQGDTVSFNQLH
-102 TVNSWTSSN
+102 IVNSWTSSN

-185 DGSQNS
+185 DGSQNHNN
-191 YDDCGIISNIMV
+191 DCGIISNIMV

-225 ELETVIKA
+225 ELETAKKA
-233 VNANPNDSVAQAQ
+233 ADANPNDSVAQAQ
-246 LQNTYWSINKAL
+246 LQNACLSIGKAL

-293 DVNTSKSADYWNA
+293 DVNTSKSADYWRA

-327 AFDTNNVYTI
+327 VFDTNNVYTI

-378 AVVGIESGNYHNGYY
+378 AVVGIDLKNHN
-393 NSYRQEKL
+393 SQEKL
-401 VSISLPKTIR
+401 VNISLPKTLR
-411 YIANYAFSYFPNMQY
+411 YIGNYAFAYLPSMQY
-426 LEIPENVTTMGNN
+426 LEIPENVTTMGTD
-439 IFEGSDNLKTLKMN
+439 IFYQSNNLKTLKMN

-482 LASPWNNCVL
+482 LATPWNNCVL

-498 FVSIDHVAA
+498 SVSIDHVDA

-528 VVSGNLNNDDWNTL
+528 VVSGNLNSDDWKTL

-556 AVTSIPSSAF
+556 TVTSIPSSAF
-566 ENKWGL
+566 SDRWGL
-572 EKIVLPKKLETIGY
+572 EKIILPKKLEAIGNH
-586 AAFRGTGLKEIE
+586 AFSGTGLKEIE
-598 LPENLTTLDS
+598 LPESLTTLDYNAFS
-608 YAFQSCSS
+608 YCASLSS
-616 LANVKMSGKVT
+616 VKIPGKVER
-627 GISGYCFQECRNL
+627 ISPYSFYKCSNL

-647 GLQVIHNGAFYLCNS
+647 GIKFIDNQAFYYCDH
-662 LQSINFPSTLTLI
+662 LQSINFPSTLTSI
-675 DYDSFNGTDLREI
+675 GYEAFRETDLSEVN
-688 DIPASVENINYRAF
+688 IPGSVENIGSNAFYR
-702 CDNKNLKK
+702 NKNLKK
-710 VTFREGL
+710 LTFGEGL
-717 INIGAST
+717 VNIEGTA
-724 FSGCESIDSIV
+724 FSECVSIDSIV
-735 CPSTLRMIDNSG
+735 CPSTLRTIGDATFSG
-747 FQDCKSLK
+747 CKNLK
-755 KVQLNEGLVS
+755 QISLNEGLVS
-765 INANA
+765 INSYA
-770 FRNCS
+770 FSGCTG
-775 NLTDIVLPSTLEN
+775 LTDIVLPSTLEY
-788 CKGNAFRECGN
+788 CKGFAFNECGN

-814 GSCPLSNVDLTGV
+814 GSCPLSGVDLTGV

-881 NISMTWSD
+881 NISMTWSG
-889 HEVRD
+889 HEVQD
-894 ANGNLN
+894 VNGNTN
-900 YERGNLTVSSR
+900 YDRGNLTVSSR

-925 YAKYYL
+925 YAKYFL
-931 DENIRYNNQVNDYRT
+931 DVNRNYNYQYNNSRT
-946 KYNGTSLIVKGE
+946 QYNGTSLIVKGE

-964 TLNLYNFR
+964 TLNLYNYR
-972 GRWQFV
+972 GMWQFV

-992 SENTSWVIRGH
+992 SENTSWVVRGH

-1029 KGYIMHCYNPNNDV
+1029 KGYIMHCYNPDND
-1043 DYTASELVKF
+1043 LVKF

-1065 LLFASGDRTLPL
+1065 LLFASDNRTLSL

-1110 PFMVWNSYTQ
+1110 PFMVWNSCAQ

-1167 IDETTQARARGKEGV
+1167 LDETTQARVRGKEGV

-1203 LNDEASMAYEMNK
+1203 LNDEASMTYEMNK

-1326 GITTETGEKQE
+1326 GIATETGEKQE

>member
-1 MGISTTKHSTSM
+1 MNDTSGITT
-13 HSVTRVEG
+13 VQ
-21 SPLHGRLSAPVGS
+21 
-34 VSNSP
+34 N
-39 LAACAKHVG
+39 
-48 YLALL
+48 
-53 GILLLPQ
+53 
-60 ASLAS
+60 
-65 NSPVPLSPKITS
+65 
-77 VTGTNVTGST
+77 
-87 ATVAQGDTVSFNQFH
+87 DTVSFNQLH
-102 TVNSWTSSN
+102 AVNSWTSNN
-111 HENSSVSKKSW
+111 HEGNTVSKMSW
-122 QLYCREGSTISFD
+122 QLYCREGATISFD
-135 YSVSS
+135 YSVS
-140 ESNCDWLTISLNDNQ
+140 CDTYGDWFTITLGDTQ
-155 LVRVSGQVSESFSY
+155 LVRVCGRESKSFSY
-169 KVEKAGNYTLT
+169 KVEKAGYYTLT

-185 DGSQNS
+185 DRYNNH
-191 YDDCGIISNIMV
+191 YDDCGSISNIMV
-203 SPINDMVEAFLEDLT
+203 SPFNDMVDAFLKDLT

-225 ELETVIKA
+225 ELETAKKA
-233 VNANPNDSVAQAQ
+233 ADANLNDSVAQVQ
-246 LQNTYWSINKAL
+246 LQNTYWSISKAL
-258 EIYPI
+258 EVYPI

-315 VQHSSQVAMENW
+315 VQHSSQIAMENW
-327 AFDTNNVYTI
+327 AFTNDIYTI
-337 DELRYYLDDT
+337 DELRYCLDET

-354 GFNQSTDITTLV
+354 GFDKSTDITSLV

-378 AVVGIESGNYHNGYY
+378 AVVSIDLKNH
-393 NSYRQEKL
+393 YRQEKL
-401 VSISLPKTIR
+401 VNISLPKTLR
-411 YIANYAFSYFPNMQY
+411 YLGNYAFAYLPSMQY
-426 LEIPENVTTMGNN
+426 IEIPENVTTMGNS
-439 IFEGSDNLKTLKMN
+439 IFYDSYKLKTIKIN
-453 AVVPPMVGSFSGTDK
+453 AVAPPMVGSFDGTSQ

-482 LASPWNNCVL
+482 LASPWSNCVL

-498 FVSIDHVAA
+498 SVSIDHVAA
-507 GELGHFILDK
+507 GELGHVILDE

-528 VVSGNLNNDDWNTL
+528 VVSGNLNNDDWKTL
-542 KSMTNLVELDISGM
+542 KSMTNLVELDISGI

-566 ENKWGL
+566 SNKWGL
-572 EKIVLPKKLETIGY
+572 EKIVLPKKLETIGNS
-586 AAFRGTGLKEIE
+586 AFSGTGIKEIE
-598 LPENLTTLDS
+598 LPESLTTLDS
-608 YAFQSCSS
+608 HAFQNCTSLVSIKIPDKITKISYGTFSNCS
-616 LANVKMSGKVT
+616 
-627 GISGYCFQECRNL
+627 NL
-640 QKVELAE
+640 QSV
-647 GLQVIHNGAFYLCNS
+647 S
-662 LQSINFPSTLTLI
+662 FPSTLTLI
-675 DYDSFNGTDLREI
+675 EERAFYETDLSEI
-688 DIPASVENINYRAF
+688 DIPGSVENIKENAF
-702 CDNKNLKK
+702 CRNENLKK
-710 VTFREGL
+710 VTFNEGL
-717 INIGAST
+717 VKIESYS
-724 FSGCESIDSIV
+724 FLGCKSIESIV
-735 CPSTLRMIDNSG
+735 FPSTLRTIGYSG
-747 FQDCKSLK
+747 FQDCTNLK
-755 KVQLNEGLVS
+755 QISLNEGLVCIES
-765 INANA
+765 DA
-770 FRNCS
+770 FSRCS
-775 NLTDIVLPSTLEN
+775 GLTDIVLPSTLEY
-788 CKGNAFRECGN
+788 CKGGAFNGCRN
-799 IKTIEARS
+799 VKSIEARS
-807 VLPPTTD
+807 VLPPTTE
-814 GSCPLSNVDLTGV
+814 GSCPMYNVDLTGV

-842 DGWNSFYTFQA
+842 DGWNKFYTFQA

-889 HEVRD
+889 HQVRD
-894 ANGNLN
+894 ANGNSN

-931 DENIRYNNQVNDYRT
+931 DENIRYNNQSNGYRT
-946 KYNGTSLIVKGE
+946 QYNGTSLIVKGE

-964 TLNLYNFR
+964 TLNLYNRR
-972 GRWQFV
+972 GMWQFV

-1029 KGYIMHCYNPNNDV
+1029 KGYIMHCYNPDN
-1043 DYTASELVKF
+1043 ELVKF

-1065 LLFASGDRTLPL
+1065 LLFASDNRTLPL

-1182 QRSVFNLTLSGEN
+1182 QRSVFNLTLFGEN

-1203 LNDEASMAYEMNK
+1203 LNDEASMTYEMNK

-1245 PTGSGIVNLGVHCG
+1245 PAGSGIVNLGVHCG